1 MKKKASTLA
10 ILLIFTITLPILLP
24 SASADDDSNSAT
36 VLIGSSSSYICSP
49 DCGPEGIDEFDWYR
63 VTVEPYTISQIFV
76 ENLDDIASVTMRASV
91 YTTDLQNPE
100 HQFEIDANDNESV
113 LLNNSMNAQMDFFVE
128 ITTLDG
134 WGDDGSNYVITRI
147 DETDNFWQVA
157 TPIQSGSF
165 LPESLVCISDCQ
177 SGVIDGEDWYQVAID
192 ADKQI
197 AVVAEELSWF
207 TYLDFELYQL
217 VDGNIQPFAYEYH
230 GGSAGGLQDYS
241 VRAWFNTTEA
251 STYLIR
257 VYTSEPDPVL
267 YNLSVSIGT
276 WVDVVEDDFH
286 WVSFPNVKFGDE
298 IRVQA
303 VRTDAPND
311 LDVLMFNAD
320 AFEEYRLGV
329 ADGSGSSPQELLAEE
344 DCLVCSIQFTVTPEE
359 SGLLNVKPET
369 THDAQQEV
377 SWSPTLFLVADYTD
391 YRSNPPANG
400 EVDTASIF
408 LSVSVLESQS
418 ISENYQVYQE
428 EMNGDWTLVHSGT
441 TSSGTLQP
449 PIGGWLSNVTEIDEG
464 FTKTVYKV
472 EVRDGLTNHLLSDST
487 FEVTNFA
494 PIAKMQ
500 LNGDIGGSFKQA
512 LPVVFDGTTSWD
524 GDNDEL
530 SYLWMLD
537 GVELSTDPL
546 FEAELMEGD
555 YLLEFEVEDG
565 FGAQSRLTQAFSVDP
580 ISLDEFNQNVNITV
594 PDETIATITTVNV
607 NMQETSIAPSWTDF
621 EFISTGIGIGINV
634 ESRITQ
640 TTQYDL
646 VLTYIDNQTSFEKV
660 NQTVT
665 TETALK
671 MNLAVFIRDLDTN
684 NVTIYDMPM
693 PSEGQI
699 YEGQPWFPV
708 GLFDR
713 VYYWGDLAVIDTTT
727 GAERMN
733 NVSVDV
739 EIPALDLMDYITN
752 IASNIP
758 GSQVPLLV
766 LGIAVDYNLYIDID
780 LQVEVHNEGDVI
792 EMVVQTGTSTPELLP
807 SIPVDLHTNESIQ
820 YFSYSDTE
828 STIEIFGSI
837 GLRLRIA
844 QPAWLTTGLG
854 FIVEDPMF
862 LEGEWEAKLVN
873 SSGPIGTSSS
883 MAYSLS
889 DQLLTIAVNQS
900 IEEPLEE
907 NVTDNDT
914 EENNSSGDNDTTD
927 ENPLDNTTENQTNE
941 TQDTQNNTE
950 MPSQQT
956 NDADT
961 SSEAFDPLDYAL
973 YGGIVGAV
981 LLLFMIIGLLR
992 RKRKPPQSPQQTNQA
1007 SWEFNQGNSW

>member
-1 MKKKASTLA
+1 MKSKATLLA
-10 ILLIFTITLPILLP
+10 ILLVFTTTLPIILP
-24 SASADDDSNSAT
+24 SASADDDSSTAT
-36 VLIGSSSSYICSP
+36 DLVDYSTSYICSP
-49 DCGPEGIDEFDWYR
+49 DCGPEGVDEFDWYR
-63 VTVEPYTISQIFV
+63 ASVQPYTTSQIFV
-76 ENLDDIASVTMRASV
+76 ENLDDIASVTMRVSV
-91 YTTDLQNPE
+91 YTTDFQNPE
-100 HQFEIDANDNESV
+100 DQFDVSGNYNESV
-113 LLNNSMNAQMDFFVE
+113 LLNNSLNVQMDFFIE
-128 ITTLDG
+128 ITTIDG

-157 TPIQSGSF
+157 TPVQPGSF
-165 LPESLVCISDCQ
+165 LPEGLVCISDCQ
-177 SGVIDGEDWYQVAID
+177 DDVLDGEDWYQVD
-192 ADKQI
+192 LDSNQQI
-197 AVVAEELSWF
+197 AVVAEELSWW
-207 TYLDFELYQL
+207 TTLDFEIFEL
-217 VDGNIQPFAYEYH
+217 VDENIQSFAYEYH

-257 VYTSEPDPVL
+257 VYTPDSGDVI

-329 ADGSGSSPQELLAEE
+329 ADGSGSSPEEILAQE

-369 THDAQQEV
+369 THNAQQEI

-391 YRSNPPANG
+391 YRSNPPSNS
-400 EVDTASIF
+400 EVDVASIF
-408 LSVSVLESQS
+408 LSISVLESQF
-418 ISENYQVYQE
+418 ISENYQVFQE
-428 EMNGDWTLVHSGT
+428 EVNGDWTLVHSGT
-441 TSSGTLQP
+441 TSTGTVQP
-449 PIGGWLSNVTEIDEG
+449 PMGGWLSDVSEIDDG
-464 FTKTVYKV
+464 STKTVYKV
-472 EVRDGLTNHLLSDST
+472 EVRDGLTNQLLSDST
-487 FEVTNFA
+487 FEVTNLV
-494 PIAKMQ
+494 PVAKMQ
-500 LNGDIGGSFKQA
+500 FNGDIGGSFKQG

-524 GDNDEL
+524 GDNDDL
-530 SYLWMLD
+530 SYSWMLD
-537 GVELSTDPL
+537 GVELSTEPL
-546 FEAELMEGD
+546 FEAEFMEGD
-555 YLLEFEVEDG
+555 YLLEFKVEDV
-565 FGAQSRLTQAFSVDP
+565 FGAQSRLTQAFSVEP
-580 ISLDEFNQNVNITV
+580 ISLDGFSQNVNITV
-594 PDETIATITTVNV
+594 PDETVATITTVNV

-646 VLTYIDNQTSFEKV
+646 LLTYIDNQTSFEKV

-699 YEGQPWFPV
+699 YEGQSWFPV

-727 GAERMN
+727 GTDSTN
-733 NVSVDV
+733 TVSVDV
-739 EIPALDLMDYITN
+739 EIPALDLMDYITS

-766 LGIAVDYNLYIDID
+766 LGIAIDYNLYIDID
-780 LQVEVHNEGDVI
+780 LQVDVHNNGEIV
-792 EMVVQTGTSTPELLP
+792 EMIVQAGTSTPEILP
-807 SIPVDLHTNESIQ
+807 STPVDLQQNESIQ

-828 STIEIFGSI
+828 SLIEIFGSI

-844 QPAWLTTGLG
+844 QPGWLTTGLG

-883 MAYSLS
+883 MAYALS
-889 DQLLTIAVNQS
+889 DQLLAIAVNQTV
-900 IEEPLEE
+900 EEPPEE
-907 NVTDNDT
+907 NET
-914 EENNSSGDNDTTD
+914 ENNTEDNNSSGTNETTG
-927 ENPLDNTTENQTNE
+927 ENPLNNTKENQTNE
-941 TQDTQNNTE
+941 TQDAQNDTE
-950 MPSQQT
+950 TPGVQT
-956 NDADT
+956 DDADT
-961 SSEAFDPLDYAL
+961 SSETFDYAL
-973 YGGIVGAV
+973 YGSIIATV
-981 LLLFMIIGLLR
+981 LFLFLILGLLR
-992 RKRKPPQSPQQTNQA
+992 KKKPPKSPQRTNQP

>member
-1 MKKKASTLA
+1 MKSKATLLA
-10 ILLIFTITLPILLP
+10 VLLIVTTTLPAILP
-24 SASADDDSNSAT
+24 SASADDDSSTAT
-36 VLIGSSSSYICSP
+36 SLVDSSTSYICSP
-49 DCGPEGIDEFDWYR
+49 DCGPEGVDEFDWYR
-63 VTVEPYTISQIFV
+63 ASVQPYTTSQIFV
-76 ENLDDIASVTMRASV
+76 ENLDDIASVTMRVSV
-91 YTTDLQNPE
+91 YTTDFQNPE
-100 HQFEIDANDNESV
+100 DQFDVSGNYNESV
-113 LLNNSMNAQMDFFVE
+113 LLNNSLSVQMDFFIE
-128 ITTLDG
+128 ITTVDG

-157 TPIQSGSF
+157 IPVQTGSF
-165 LPESLVCISDCQ
+165 LPEGLVCISDCQ
-177 SGVIDGEDWYQVAID
+177 DDVLDGEDWYQVDID
-192 ADKQI
+192 SNQQI
-197 AVVAEELSWF
+197 AVVTEELSWW
-207 TYLDFELYQL
+207 TTLDFEIFQL
-217 VDGNIQPFAYEYH
+217 VDGNIQSFAYEYH

-257 VYTSEPDPVL
+257 VYTPDSGDVI
-267 YNLSVSIGT
+267 YNLSISVGT

-329 ADGSGSSPQELLAEE
+329 ADGTGSSPEEILAQE

-359 SGLLNVKPET
+359 SGILNVKPET
-369 THDAQQEV
+369 THDAQQEI

-391 YRSNPPANG
+391 YRSNPPSNS
-400 EVDTASIF
+400 EVDVASIF
-408 LSVSVLESQS
+408 LSISVLESQS
-418 ISENYQVYQE
+418 ISENYQVFQE
-428 EMNGDWTLVHSGT
+428 EVNGDWTLVHSGT
-441 TSSGTLQP
+441 TSTGTLQP
-449 PIGGWLSNVTEIDEG
+449 PMGGWLSDVSEIDDG
-464 FTKTVYKV
+464 STKTVYKV
-472 EVRDGLTNHLLSDST
+472 EVRDGLTNQLLSDST
-487 FEVTNFA
+487 FEVTNLV
-494 PIAKMQ
+494 PVAKMQ
-500 LNGDIGGSFKQA
+500 LNGDVGGTFKQG

-524 GDNDEL
+524 GDNDNL
-530 SYLWMLD
+530 SYSWILD
-537 GVELSTDPL
+537 GVELSTEPM
-546 FEAELMEGD
+546 FEAEFMEGD
-555 YLLEFEVEDG
+555 YLLEFEVVDG
-565 FGAQSRLTQAFSVDP
+565 FGAQSRLTQALSVEPILLDGFS
-580 ISLDEFNQNVNITV
+580 QNVNITV
-594 PDETIATITTVNV
+594 PDETVATITTVNV

-621 EFISTGIGIGINV
+621 EFISTGVGIGINV

-646 VLTYIDNQTSFEKV
+646 TLTYIDNQTSFEKV

-693 PSEGQI
+693 PSEGQV

-708 GLFDR
+708 GLFEK

-727 GAERMN
+727 SSESIN
-733 NVSVDV
+733 TVSVDV
-739 EIPALDLMDYITN
+739 EIPALDLMDYITS

-766 LGIAVDYNLYIDID
+766 LGIAIDYNLYIDID
-780 LQVEVHNEGDVI
+780 LQVDVHNNGEII
-792 EMVVQTGTSTPELLP
+792 EMVVQAGSSTPETLP
-807 SIPVDLHTNESIQ
+807 STPVDLEKNESIQ

-828 STIEIFGSI
+828 SLIEIFGSI

-873 SSGPIGTSSS
+873 SSGPIGSSS
-883 MAYSLS
+883 TMAYSLS
-889 DQLLTIAVNQS
+889 DQLLAIAVNQTV
-900 IEEPLEE
+900 EEPPQE
-907 NVTDNDT
+907 NET
-914 EENNSSGDNDTTD
+914 ENNTGENNSSGTNETTGED
-927 ENPLDNTTENQTNE
+927 PLGNTTENQTNE
-941 TQDTQNNTE
+941 TQDTQGDTE
-950 MPSQQT
+950 TPVEQPD
-956 NDADT
+956 NADT
-961 SSEAFDPLDYAL
+961 SSEAFNPLDYAL
-973 YGGIVGAV
+973 YGGIVAAV
-981 LLLFMIIGLLR
+981 LVLFMVIGLLR
-992 RKRKPPQSPQQTNQA
+992 RKKPPNSPQQTNQPT
-1007 SWEFNQGNSW
+1007 WEFNQGNSW

>member
-1 MKKKASTLA
+1 MKASTLA
-10 ILLIFTITLPILLP
+10 LLIILTIALPTYLP
-24 SASADDDSNSAT
+24 SASADDDNTTAT
-36 VLIGSSSSYICSP
+36 ILMDSSTSYICSP
-49 DCGPEGIDEFDWYR
+49 DCGPEGVDEFDWYR

-91 YTTDLQNPE
+91 YTSDLLNPE
-100 HQFEIDANDNESV
+100 HQFEIDANNNESV
-113 LLNNSMNAQMDFFVE
+113 LLNNSMNAAMDFYVE
-128 ITTLDG
+128 ITTIDG
-134 WGDDGSNYVITRI
+134 WGDDGSNYVISRT
-147 DETDNFWQVA
+147 DENDNFWQVA
-157 TPIQSGSF
+157 TPISPGSF
-165 LPESLVCISDCQ
+165 LPEGLVCISDCQ
-177 SGVIDGEDWYQVAID
+177 DGVLDGEDWYQVAID
-192 ADKQI
+192 ADQQI

-207 TYLDFELYQL
+207 TYLDFELYRL
-217 VDGNIQPFAYEYH
+217 VNGNIETFAYEYH

-267 YNLSVSIGT
+267 YNLSISIGT

-329 ADGSGSSPQELLAEE
+329 ADGTGSSPEELLAEE

-359 SGLLNVKPET
+359 SGILNVKPET
-369 THDAQQEV
+369 THDAQQEI

-400 EVDTASIF
+400 EVDVASIF
-408 LSVSVLESQS
+408 LSISILESQS
-418 ISENYQVYQE
+418 ISENYQVFQE
-428 EMNGDWTLVHSGT
+428 EVNGDWTLVHSGT
-441 TSSGTLQP
+441 TSTGTLQP
-449 PIGGWLSNVTEIDEG
+449 PMGGWLSDVSEIDDG
-464 FTKTVYKV
+464 STKTVYKV
-472 EVRDGLTNHLLSDST
+472 EVRDGLTNQLLSDST
-487 FEVTNFA
+487 FEVTNLV
-494 PIAKMQ
+494 PVAKMQ
-500 LNGDIGGSFKQA
+500 LNGDVGGTFKQG

-530 SYLWMLD
+530 SYSWVLD
-537 GVELSTDPL
+537 GVELSTEPL
-546 FEAELMEGD
+546 FEAEFMEGD
-555 YLLEFEVEDG
+555 YLLEFEVVDG
-565 FGAQSRLTQAFSVDP
+565 FGAQSRLTQALSVEP
-580 ISLDEFNQNVNITV
+580 ISLNGFSQNVNITV
-594 PDETIATITTVNV
+594 PDETVATITTVNV

-646 VLTYIDNQTSFEKV
+646 MLTYIDNQTSFEKV

-693 PSEGQI
+693 PSEGQV

-727 GAERMN
+727 STESTN
-733 NVSVDV
+733 TVSVDV
-739 EIPALDLMDYITN
+739 EIPALDLMDYITS

-766 LGIAVDYNLYIDID
+766 LGIAIDYNLYIDID
-780 LQVEVHNEGDVI
+780 LQVDVHNNGEIV
-792 EMVVQTGTSTPELLP
+792 EMVVQAGSSTPETLP
-807 SIPVDLHTNESIQ
+807 STPVDLEKNESIQ

-828 STIEIFGSI
+828 SLIEIFGSI

-873 SSGPIGTSSS
+873 SSGPIGSSSS
-883 MAYSLS
+883 MGYALS
-889 DQLLTIAVNQS
+889 DQLLAIVVNQTV
-900 IEEPLEE
+900 EEPPQE
-907 NVTDNDT
+907 NETENNT
-914 EENNSSGDNDTTD
+914 EENNSSEANETID
-927 ENPLDNTTENQTNE
+927 EDPLDNTTENQTNE
-941 TQDTQNNTE
+941 TQDTQGDTE
-950 MPSQQT
+950 TPVEQPD
-956 NDADT
+956 DADT
-961 SSEAFDPLDYAL
+961 SSEAFNPLDYAL
-973 YGGIVGAV
+973 YGGIVAAV
-981 LLLFMIIGLLR
+981 LVLFMIIGLLR
-992 RKRKPPQSPQQTNQA
+992 RKKPPNNPQQTNQPT
-1007 SWEFNQGNSW
+1007 WEFNQGNSW

>member
-1 MKKKASTLA
+1 MKASTLA
-10 ILLIFTITLPILLP
+10 ILIILTIALPTYLP
-24 SASADDDSNSAT
+24 SASADDDNTTAT
-36 VLIGSSSSYICSP
+36 ILMDSSTSYICSP
-49 DCGPEGIDEFDWYR
+49 DCGPEGVDEFDWYR

-76 ENLDDIASVTMRASV
+76 ENLDDIASVTMHASV
-91 YTTDLQNPE
+91 YTSDLLNPE

-113 LLNNSMNAQMDFFVE
+113 LLNNSMNAAMDFYIE
-128 ITTLDG
+128 ITTIDG
-134 WGDDGSNYVITRI
+134 WGDDGSNYVISRT
-147 DETDNFWQVA
+147 DENDNFWQVA
-157 TPIQSGSF
+157 TPISPGSF
-165 LPESLVCISDCQ
+165 LPEGLVCISDCQ
-177 SGVIDGEDWYQVAID
+177 EGVLDGEDWYQVAID
-192 ADKQI
+192 ADQQI

-207 TYLDFELYQL
+207 TYLDFELYRL
-217 VDGNIQPFAYEYH
+217 VNGNIETFAYEYH

-276 WVDVVEDDFH
+276 WIDVVEDDFH

-329 ADGSGSSPQELLAEE
+329 ADGTGSSPEELLAEE

-359 SGLLNVKPET
+359 SGILNVKPET
-369 THDAQQEV
+369 THNAQQEI

-400 EVDTASIF
+400 EVDVASIF
-408 LSVSVLESQS
+408 LSISVLESQS
-418 ISENYQVYQE
+418 ISENYQVFQE
-428 EMNGDWTLVHSGT
+428 EVNGDWTLVHSGT
-441 TSSGTLQP
+441 TSTGTLQP
-449 PIGGWLSNVTEIDEG
+449 PMGGWLSDVSEIDDG
-464 FTKTVYKV
+464 STKTVYKV
-472 EVRDGLTNHLLSDST
+472 EVRDGLTNQLLSDST
-487 FEVTNFA
+487 FEVTNLV
-494 PIAKMQ
+494 PVAKMQ
-500 LNGDIGGSFKQA
+500 LNGDVGGTFKQG

-524 GDNDEL
+524 GDNDNL
-530 SYLWMLD
+530 SYSWILD
-537 GVELSTDPL
+537 GVELSTEPM
-546 FEAELMEGD
+546 FEAEFMEGD
-555 YLLEFEVEDG
+555 YLLEFEVVDG
-565 FGAQSRLTQAFSVDP
+565 FGAQSRLTQALSVEPILLDGFS
-580 ISLDEFNQNVNITV
+580 QNVNITV
-594 PDETIATITTVNV
+594 PDDTVATITTVNV

-646 VLTYIDNQTSFEKV
+646 TLTYIDNQTSFEKV

-693 PSEGQI
+693 PSEGQV

-708 GLFDR
+708 GLFER

-727 GAERMN
+727 STDN
-733 NVSVDV
+733 TNTVSVDV
-739 EIPALDLMDYITN
+739 EIPALDLMDYITS

-766 LGIAVDYNLYIDID
+766 LGIAIDYNLYIDID
-780 LQVEVHNEGDVI
+780 LQVDVHNNGEIV
-792 EMVVQTGTSTPELLP
+792 EMVVQAGNSTPETLP
-807 SIPVDLHTNESIQ
+807 STPVDLQQNESIQ

-828 STIEIFGSI
+828 SLIEIFGSI

-873 SSGPIGTSSS
+873 SSGPIGSSTS
-883 MAYSLS
+883 MGYALS
-889 DQLLTIAVNQS
+889 DQLLAIAVNQTLK
-900 IEEPLEE
+900 EPSQE
-907 NVTDNDT
+907 NETENNT
-914 EENNSSGDNDTTD
+914 EENNSSGTNETTD

-941 TQDTQNNTE
+941 TQDTQGDTE
-950 MPSQQT
+950 TPVEQPD
-956 NDADT
+956 DADT
-961 SSEAFDPLDYAL
+961 SSEAFNPLDYAL
-973 YGGIVGAV
+973 YGGIVAAV
-981 LLLFMIIGLLR
+981 LVLFMVFGLLR
-992 RKRKPPQSPQQTNQA
+992 RKKPPNSPQQTNQPT
-1007 SWEFNQGNSW
+1007 WEFNQGNSW

>member
-1 MKKKASTLA
+1 MKSKATLLA
-10 ILLIFTITLPILLP
+10 ILLTITTTLPVILP
-24 SASADDDSNSAT
+24 SASADDDSSTAT
-36 VLIGSSSSYICSP
+36 SLVDSSTSYICSP
-49 DCGPEGIDEFDWYR
+49 DCGPEGVDEFDWYR
-63 VTVEPYTISQIFV
+63 ASVQPYTTSQVFV
-76 ENLDDIASVTMRASV
+76 ENLDDIASVTMRVSV
-91 YTTDLQNPE
+91 YTTDFQNPE
-100 HQFEIDANDNESV
+100 DQFDVSGNYNESV
-113 LLNNSMNAQMDFFVE
+113 LLNNSLSVQMDFFIK
-128 ITTLDG
+128 ITTIDG

-157 TPIQSGSF
+157 TPIQPGSF
-165 LPESLVCISDCQ
+165 LPEGLVCISDCQ
-177 SGVIDGEDWYQVAID
+177 DDLLDGEDWYQVDIGSSQ
-192 ADKQI
+192 QI
-197 AVVAEELSWF
+197 AVVTEELSWW
-207 TYLDFELYQL
+207 TTLDFEIFEL
-217 VDGNIQPFAYEYH
+217 VDGNIQSFAYEYH

-286 WVSFPNVKFGDE
+286 WVSFPDVKFGDE

-329 ADGSGSSPQELLAEE
+329 ADGTGSSPDELLAEE

-359 SGLLNVKPET
+359 SGILNVKPET
-369 THDAQQEV
+369 THDAQQEI

-400 EVDTASIF
+400 EVDVASIF
-408 LSVSVLESQS
+408 LSISVLESQS
-418 ISENYQVYQE
+418 ISENYQVFQE
-428 EMNGDWTLVHSGT
+428 EVNGDWTLVHSGT
-441 TSSGTLQP
+441 TSTGTLQP
-449 PIGGWLSNVTEIDEG
+449 PMGGWLSDVTEIDDG
-464 FTKTVYKV
+464 STKTVYKV
-472 EVRDGLTNHLLSDST
+472 EIREGLTNQLLSDST
-487 FEVTNFA
+487 FEVTNLM
-494 PIAKMQ
+494 PVAKMQ
-500 LNGDIGGSFKQA
+500 LSGDVGGTFKQG
-512 LPVVFDGTTSWD
+512 LPIVFDGTTSWD
-524 GDNDEL
+524 GDNDQL
-530 SYLWMLD
+530 SYSWMLD
-537 GVELSTDPL
+537 GVELSTEPF
-546 FEAELMEGD
+546 FEAEFMEGD
-555 YLLEFEVEDG
+555 YLLEFEVEDV
-565 FGAQSRLTQAFSVDP
+565 FGAQSRLTQALSVEP
-580 ISLDEFNQNVNITV
+580 ISLDGFSQNVNITI
-594 PDETIATITTVNV
+594 PDETVATITTVNV
-607 NMQETSIAPSWTDF
+607 NMQATSIAPSWTDF

-640 TTQYDL
+640 STQYDL
-646 VLTYIDNQTSFEKV
+646 KLTYIDNQTSFEKV

-693 PSEGQI
+693 PSEGQV

-708 GLFDR
+708 GLFER

-727 GAERMN
+727 STDSIN
-733 NVSVDV
+733 TVSVDV
-739 EIPALDLMDYITN
+739 EIPALDLMDYITS

-766 LGIAVDYNLYIDID
+766 LGIAIDYNLYIDID
-780 LQVEVHNEGDVI
+780 LQVDVHNNGEIV
-792 EMVVQTGTSTPELLP
+792 EMVVQAGTSVPEILP
-807 SIPVDLHTNESIQ
+807 STPVSLQQNESIQ

-828 STIEIFGSI
+828 SFIEIFGSI

-873 SSGPIGTSSS
+873 SSGPIGSSNS
-883 MAYSLS
+883 MGYALS
-889 DQLLTIAVNQS
+889 DQLLAIAVNQTV
-900 IEEPLEE
+900 EEPPQE
-907 NVTDNDT
+907 NETENNT
-914 EENNSSGDNDTTD
+914 EENNSSGTNETAGED
-927 ENPLDNTTENQTNE
+927 PFDNTTENQTNE
-941 TQDTQNNTE
+941 TQDTQGDTE
-950 MPSQQT
+950 TPAEQPD
-956 NDADT
+956 DADT

-973 YGGIVGAV
+973 YGGIAAV
-981 LLLFMIIGLLR
+981 VFVLFLVVGLLR
-992 RKRKPPQSPQQTNQA
+992 GKKPPNNPQQTNQPT
-1007 SWEFNQGNSW
+1007 WEFNQGNSW

>member
-1 MKKKASTLA
+1 MKSKATLLA
-10 ILLIFTITLPILLP
+10 VLLIVTTTLPAILP
-24 SASADDDSNSAT
+24 SASADDDSSTAT
-36 VLIGSSSSYICSP
+36 SLVDSSTSYICSP
-49 DCGPEGIDEFDWYR
+49 DCGPEGVDEFDWYR
-63 VTVEPYTISQIFV
+63 ASVQPYTTSQIFV
-76 ENLDDIASVTMRASV
+76 ENLDDIASVTMRVSV
-91 YTTDLQNPE
+91 YTTDFQNPE
-100 HQFEIDANDNESV
+100 DQFDVSGNYNESV
-113 LLNNSMNAQMDFFVE
+113 LLNNSLSVQMDFFIE
-128 ITTLDG
+128 ITTVDG

-157 TPIQSGSF
+157 IPVQTGSF
-165 LPESLVCISDCQ
+165 LPEGLVCISDCQ
-177 SGVIDGEDWYQVAID
+177 DDVLDGEDWYQVDID
-192 ADKQI
+192 SNQQI
-197 AVVAEELSWF
+197 AVVTEELSWW
-207 TYLDFELYQL
+207 TTLDFEIFQL
-217 VDGNIQPFAYEYH
+217 VDGNIQSFAYEYH

-257 VYTSEPDPVL
+257 VYTPDSGDVI
-267 YNLSVSIGT
+267 YNLSISVGT

-329 ADGSGSSPQELLAEE
+329 ADGTGSSPEEILAQE

-359 SGLLNVKPET
+359 SGILNVKPET
-369 THDAQQEV
+369 THDAQQEI

-391 YRSNPPANG
+391 YRSNPPSNS
-400 EVDTASIF
+400 EVDVASIF
-408 LSVSVLESQS
+408 LSISVLESQS
-418 ISENYQVYQE
+418 ISENYQVFQE
-428 EMNGDWTLVHSGT
+428 EVNGDWTLVHSGT
-441 TSSGTLQP
+441 TSTGTLQP
-449 PIGGWLSNVTEIDEG
+449 PVGGWLSDVSEIDDG
-464 FTKTVYKV
+464 STKTVYKV
-472 EVRDGLTNHLLSDST
+472 EVRDGLTNQLLSDST
-487 FEVTNFA
+487 FEVTNLV
-494 PIAKMQ
+494 PVAKMQ
-500 LNGDIGGSFKQA
+500 LNGDVGGTFKQG

-524 GDNDEL
+524 GDNDNL
-530 SYLWMLD
+530 SYSWILD
-537 GVELSTDPL
+537 GVELSTEPM
-546 FEAELMEGD
+546 FEAEFMEGD
-555 YLLEFEVEDG
+555 YLLEFAVVDG
-565 FGAQSRLTQAFSVDP
+565 FGAQSRLTQALSVEPILLDGFS
-580 ISLDEFNQNVNITV
+580 QNVNITV
-594 PDETIATITTVNV
+594 PDETVATITTVNV

-621 EFISTGIGIGINV
+621 EFISTGVGIGINV

-646 VLTYIDNQTSFEKV
+646 TLTYIDNQTSFEKV

-693 PSEGQI
+693 PSEGQV

-708 GLFDR
+708 GLFEK

-727 GAERMN
+727 SSESIN
-733 NVSVDV
+733 TVSVDV
-739 EIPALDLMDYITN
+739 EIPALDLMDYITS

-766 LGIAVDYNLYIDID
+766 LGIAIDYNLYIDID
-780 LQVEVHNEGDVI
+780 LQVDVHNNGEII
-792 EMVVQTGTSTPELLP
+792 EMVVQAGSSTPETLP
-807 SIPVDLHTNESIQ
+807 STPVDLEKNESIQ

-828 STIEIFGSI
+828 SLIEIFGSI

-873 SSGPIGTSSS
+873 SSGPIGSSS
-883 MAYSLS
+883 TMAYSLS
-889 DQLLTIAVNQS
+889 DQLLAIAVNQTV
-900 IEEPLEE
+900 EEPPQE
-907 NVTDNDT
+907 NET
-914 EENNSSGDNDTTD
+914 ENNTGENNSSGTNETTGED
-927 ENPLDNTTENQTNE
+927 PLGNTTENQTNE
-941 TQDTQNNTE
+941 TQDTQGDTE
-950 MPSQQT
+950 TPVEQPD
-956 NDADT
+956 NADT
-961 SSEAFDPLDYAL
+961 SSEAFNPLDYAL
-973 YGGIVGAV
+973 YGGIVAAV
-981 LLLFMIIGLLR
+981 LVLFMVIGLLR
-992 RKRKPPQSPQQTNQA
+992 RKKPPNSPQQTNQPT
-1007 SWEFNQGNSW
+1007 WEFNQGNSW

>member
-1 MKKKASTLA
+1 MKTKASILV
-10 ILLIFTITLPILLP
+10 ILLILTTTLPVLLP
-24 SASADDDSNSAT
+24 SVFADDDSNTAT
-36 VLIGSSSSYICSP
+36 ILIDSSTGYICSP

-63 VTVEPYTISQIFV
+63 VAVQPYTISQVFV
-76 ENLDDIASVTMRASV
+76 ENLDDIASVTMRVSV
-91 YTTDLQNPE
+91 YTNDMQNPE
-100 HQFEIDANDNESV
+100 HQFEIDADDNESV
-113 LLNNSMNAQMDFFVE
+113 LLNNSMNAPMDFFVE
-128 ITTLDG
+128 ITTIDG
-134 WGDDGSNYVITRI
+134 WGDDGSNYVISRT
-147 DETDNFWQVA
+147 DESDNFWQVA
-157 TPIQSGSF
+157 TPIQPGSF
-165 LPESLVCISDCQ
+165 LPEGFVCISDCQ
-177 SGVIDGEDWYQVAID
+177 DGVIDGEDWYEVVID
-192 ADKQI
+192 ADQQI
-197 AVVAEELSWF
+197 AVVAEELSWW
-207 TYLDFELYQL
+207 TLLDFEIFKL
-217 VDGNIQPFAYEYH
+217 VDGNIQSFAYEYH

-257 VYTSEPDPVL
+257 VHTSESDNVRF
-267 YNLSVSIGT
+267 NLSVSIGT

-303 VRTDAPND
+303 VRTDTPND

-329 ADGSGSSPQELLAEE
+329 ADGSGSSPNELLAEE
-344 DCLVCSIQFTVTPEE
+344 DCLVCSIQFTVTPED
-359 SGLLNVKPET
+359 SGLLHVKPTT
-369 THDAQQEV
+369 THDAQQEI

-391 YRSNPPANG
+391 YRSNPPANDQ
-400 EVDTASIF
+400 VDTASIF
-408 LSVSVLESQS
+408 LSISVLESQS
-418 ISENYQVYQE
+418 ISENYQVFQE
-428 EMNGDWTLVHSGT
+428 EVNGEWTLVHSGT
-441 TSSGTLQP
+441 TSIGTLQP
-449 PIGGWLSNVTEIDEG
+449 PTGGWVSDVTEIDDG

-472 EVRDGLTNHLLSDST
+472 EVRDDLSNQLLTVST
-487 FEVTNFA
+487 FEVTNLV
-494 PIAKMQ
+494 PVAKMQ
-500 LNGDIGGSFKQA
+500 LSGDVGGSFRQG

-524 GDNDEL
+524 GDNDVL
-530 SYLWMLD
+530 SYSWMLD
-537 GVELSTDPL
+537 GVELSTEPL
-546 FEAELMEGD
+546 FEAEFVEGD
-555 YLLEFEVEDG
+555 YLLEFEVEDE
-565 FGAQSRLTQAFSVDP
+565 FGAQSRLTQAFSVDS
-580 ISLDEFNQNVNITV
+580 ISLDGFNQNVNITV
-594 PDETIATITTVNV
+594 PDETVATITTVNV

-646 VLTYIDNQTSFEKV
+646 VLTYIDNQTSFSKV
-660 NQTVT
+660 NLIVT

-727 GAERMN
+727 STN
-733 NVSVDV
+733 STNTVSVDV

-780 LQVEVHNEGDVI
+780 LQVDVHNDGDTI
-792 EMVVQTGTSTPELLP
+792 EMVVQTNASTPELLP
-807 SIPVDLHTNESIQ
+807 DTPVDLQPDGSIQ

-828 STIEIFGSI
+828 SSIEIFGSI

-873 SSGPIGTSSS
+873 SSGPIGISSS

-889 DQLLTIAVNQS
+889 DQLLTIAVNQTVEEP
-900 IEEPLEE
+900 IEENE
-907 NVTDNDT
+907 T
-914 EENNSSGDNDTTD
+914 ENNAEDTNSTETNGTTD
-927 ENPLDNTTENQTNE
+927 ENSLNNTTENQGNA
-941 TQDTQNNTE
+941 TQDTQGDTGTSSE
-950 MPSQQT
+950 QPMDT
-956 NDADT
+956 NT
-961 SSEAFDPLDYAL
+961 SSEAFNPLDYAL
-973 YGGIVGAV
+973 YGGIVAV
-981 LLLFMIIGLLR
+981 VFLLLIAFGLLR
-992 RKRKPPQSPQQTNQA
+992 RKKPPKSPQQPNQP

>member
-1 MKKKASTLA
+1 MKTKASMLA
-10 ILLIFTITLPILLP
+10 ILIILTISLPTFLP
-24 SASADDDSNSAT
+24 SASADNESNTATILVDSST
-36 VLIGSSSSYICSP
+36 DYICSP
-49 DCGPEGIDEFDWYR
+49 DCGSEGVDEFDWYR

-76 ENLDDIASVTMRASV
+76 ENLDDIASVTMHASV
-91 YTTDLQNPE
+91 YTIDLLDPE
-100 HQFEIDANDNESV
+100 QQFEIDAGNNESF
-113 LLNNSMNAQMDFFVE
+113 LLNNSINATADFFIE
-128 ITTLDG
+128 ITTIDG
-134 WGDDGSNYVITRI
+134 WGDDGSNYVISRT
-147 DETDNFWQVA
+147 DESDNFWQVA

-165 LPESLVCISDCQ
+165 LPEGLVCISDCQ
-177 SGVIDGEDWYQVAID
+177 NGVIDGEDWYQVTLD
-192 ADKQI
+192 ADQQV

-217 VDGNIQPFAYEYH
+217 VNGNIETFAYEYH

-329 ADGSGSSPQELLAEE
+329 ADGSGSSPEELLAEE

-369 THDAQQEV
+369 THDAQQEI

-400 EVDTASIF
+400 EVDVASIF
-408 LSVSVLESQS
+408 LSISVLESQS
-418 ISENYQVYQE
+418 ISENYQVFE
-428 EMNGDWTLVHSGT
+428 EQVNGDWTLVHSGT
-441 TSSGTLQP
+441 TSTGSIQP
-449 PIGGWLSNVTEIDEG
+449 PMGGWMSDVTEIDDG

-472 EVRDGLTNHLLSDST
+472 EVRGDLTNQLLSVST
-487 FEVTNFA
+487 FEVTNLL
-494 PIAKMQ
+494 PVAKMQ
-500 LNGDIGGSFKQA
+500 ISGDIGGSFKQG

-524 GDNDEL
+524 GDNDVL
-530 SYLWMLD
+530 SYSWILD
-537 GVELSTDPL
+537 GVELSTEPM
-546 FEAELMEGD
+546 FEAEFMEGD
-555 YLLEFEVEDG
+555 YLLEFEVEDE
-565 FGAQSRLTQAFSVDP
+565 FGAQSRLTQAFSVDSV
-580 ISLDEFNQNVNITV
+580 SLDGFNQDVNITV
-594 PDETIATITTVNV
+594 LDETVATITTVNV
-607 NMQETSIAPSWTDF
+607 NTQETSIAPSWTDF

-646 VLTYIDNQTSFEKV
+646 VLIYSDNQMSFEKV
-660 NQTVT
+660 NQTIT

-671 MNLAVFIRDLDTN
+671 MNLAVFIRDLGTN

-699 YEGQPWFPV
+699 YEGQSWFPV

-713 VYYWGDLAVIDTTT
+713 VYYWGELAVIDTTT
-727 GAERMN
+727 GTDSTN
-733 NVSVDV
+733 TVSVDV
-739 EIPALDLMDYITN
+739 EIPALDLMDYITS

-766 LGIAVDYNLYIDID
+766 LGIAIDYNLYIDID
-780 LQVEVHNEGDVI
+780 LQVDVHNNGEIV
-792 EMVVQTGTSTPELLP
+792 EMVVQTGASTPEILP
-807 SIPVDLHTNESIQ
+807 STPVDLQPDGSIQ

-828 STIEIFGSI
+828 SSIEIFGSI

-873 SSGPIGTSSS
+873 STGPIGTSSS

-889 DQLLTIAVNQS
+889 DQILTIAVNQTV
-900 IEEPLEE
+900 EEPPEE
-907 NVTDNDT
+907 NETENNT
-914 EENNSSGDNDTTD
+914 EENNSSLTNETTV
-927 ENPLDNTTENQTNE
+927 ESPLDDATENQTNE
-941 TQDTQNNTE
+941 TQDTQDDTE
-950 MPSQQT
+950 TPSEQT
-956 NDADT
+956 DDADT
-961 SSEAFDPLDYAL
+961 SSEAFDLLDYAL
-973 YGGIVGAV
+973 YGGIVAAV
-981 LLLFMIIGLLR
+981 LLLFMVFGLLR
-992 RKRKPPQSPQQTNQA
+992 RKKPPKSPQQTNQP
-1007 SWEFNQGNSW
+1007 SWEFNPGNSW

>member
-1 MKKKASTLA
+1 MKSKANALATLLVLTT
-10 ILLIFTITLPILLP
+10 ILPLLLP
-24 SASADDDSNSAT
+24 SASADNDSNTANI
-36 VLIGSSSSYICSP
+36 LIDSSTNYICSP
-49 DCGPEGIDEFDWYR
+49 DCGPEGVDEFDWYR
-63 VTVEPYTISQIFV
+63 VTVQPYTVSQVFV
-76 ENLDDIASVTMRASV
+76 ENLDDIASVTMRISV
-91 YTTDLQNPE
+91 YTTDLQNPDQ
-100 HQFEIDANDNESV
+100 QFEVDANNNESA
-113 LLNNSMNAQMDFFVE
+113 LLNNSMNAPMEFFVE
-128 ITTLDG
+128 ITTIDG
-134 WGDDGSNYVITRI
+134 WGDDGSNYVITRT
-147 DETDNFWQVA
+147 DENDNFWQVA
-157 TPIQSGSF
+157 TPIQPGSF
-165 LPESLVCISDCQ
+165 LPEGLVCISDCQ
-177 SGVIDGEDWYQVAID
+177 DGLIDGEDWYEVAID
-192 ADKQI
+192 ADQQI
-197 AVVAEELSWF
+197 AVVAEELSWG

-217 VDGNIQPFAYEYH
+217 VDGNIESFAYEYH

-257 VYTSEPDPVL
+257 VYTSEPDSVL
-267 YNLSVSIGT
+267 YNLSVSVGT

-303 VRTDAPND
+303 VRTDTPND
-311 LDVLMFNAD
+311 LDVLMFNAE

-329 ADGSGSSPQELLAEE
+329 ADGSGSSPEELLAEE

-359 SGLLNVKPET
+359 SGLLYVKPET
-369 THDAQQEV
+369 THAAQQEI

-400 EVDTASIF
+400 EVDTTSIF
-408 LSVSVLESQS
+408 LSISVLESQS
-418 ISENYQVYQE
+418 TTENYQVFQE
-428 EMNGDWTLVHSGT
+428 EMNGDWTLIDSGT
-441 TSSGTLQP
+441 TSTGTLQP
-449 PIGGWLSNVTEIDEG
+449 PTGGWLCDVTEIDEG
-464 FTKTVYKV
+464 FTKTVYRI
-472 EVRDGLTNHLLSDST
+472 EVRDGLTNQLLSDSM
-487 FEVTNFA
+487 FEVTNFV

-500 LNGDIGGSFKQA
+500 LNGDIGGSFKQG
-512 LPVVFDGTTSWD
+512 LPVVFDGTASWD

-530 SYLWMLD
+530 SYSWLVD
-537 GVELSTDPL
+537 GVELSTEAL
-546 FEAELMEGD
+546 FEAEFMEGD

-580 ISLDEFNQNVNITV
+580 ISLDGFNQNVNITV
-594 PDETIATITTVNV
+594 PDELIATITTVNV

-684 NVTIYDMPM
+684 NITIYDMPM

-727 GAERMN
+727 GAETMN
-733 NVSVDV
+733 NVSVNV
-739 EIPALDLMDYITN
+739 EIPALDLMEYITN

-780 LQVEVHNEGDVI
+780 LQVDVHNNGEII
-792 EMVVQTGTSTPELLP
+792 EMVVQSGASSPELLP
-807 SIPVDLHTNESIQ
+807 SMPVDLHMNESIK
-820 YFSYSDTE
+820 YFSYSDAE
-828 STIEIFGSI
+828 SSVEIFGSI

-873 SSGPIGTSSS
+873 SSGPIGISSS

-889 DQLLTIAVNQS
+889 DQLLTIAVNQTVEEP
-900 IEEPLEE
+900 IEE
-907 NVTDNDT
+907 
-914 EENNSSGDNDTTD
+914 
-927 ENPLDNTTENQTNE
+927 NE
-941 TQDTQNNTE
+941 TENNTE
-950 MPSQQT
+950 DTNSTQANEVQDSQNETESSDETT
-956 NDADT
+956 NDGNT
-961 SSEAFDPLDYAL
+961 STEASNPLDYAL
-973 YGGIVGAV
+973 YGGVIAAV
-981 LLLFMIIGLLR
+981 LLLFMIIGFMR
-992 RKRKPPQSPQQTNQA
+992 RKKPPKGSQQPNQA
-1007 SWEFNQGNSW
+1007 SWNFNQGDSW

>member
-1 MKKKASTLA
+1 MKTKASTLT
-10 ILLIFTITLPILLP
+10 LLIILTIALPTFLP
-24 SASADDDSNSAT
+24 SASADDDNTTAT
-36 VLIGSSSSYICSP
+36 ILMDSSTSYICSP
-49 DCGPEGIDEFDWYR
+49 DCGPEGVDEFDWYR

-76 ENLDDIASVTMRASV
+76 ENLDDIASVTMHASV
-91 YTTDLQNPE
+91 YTSDLLNLE
-100 HQFEIDANDNESV
+100 HQFEIDANNNESV
-113 LLNNSMNAQMDFFVE
+113 LLNNSMNAAVDFFVE
-128 ITTLDG
+128 ITTIDG
-134 WGDDGSNYVITRI
+134 WGDDGSNYVISRI
-147 DETDNFWQVA
+147 DENDNFWQVA
-157 TPIQSGSF
+157 TPILPGSF
-165 LPESLVCISDCQ
+165 LPEGLVCISDCQ
-177 SGVIDGEDWYQVAID
+177 EGVLDGEDWYQVAID
-192 ADKQI
+192 ADQQI

-207 TYLDFELYQL
+207 TYLDFELYRL
-217 VDGNIQPFAYEYH
+217 VNGNIEAFAYEYH

-329 ADGSGSSPQELLAEE
+329 ADGTGSSPEELLAEE

-359 SGLLNVKPET
+359 SGILNVRPET
-369 THDAQQEV
+369 THDAQQEI

-400 EVDTASIF
+400 EVDVASIF
-408 LSVSVLESQS
+408 LSISVLESQS
-418 ISENYQVYQE
+418 ISENYQVFQE
-428 EMNGDWTLVHSGT
+428 EVNGDWTLVHSGT
-441 TSSGTLQP
+441 TSTGTLQP
-449 PIGGWLSNVTEIDEG
+449 PVGGWLSDVSDTDDG
-464 FTKTVYKV
+464 STKTVYKV
-472 EVRDGLTNHLLSDST
+472 EVRDGSTNQLLSDST
-487 FEVTNFA
+487 FEVTNLV
-494 PIAKMQ
+494 PVAKMQ
-500 LNGDIGGSFKQA
+500 LSGDVGGSYKKG

-530 SYLWMLD
+530 SYSWLLD
-537 GVELSTDPL
+537 GVELSTEPL
-546 FEAELMEGD
+546 FEAEFLEGD
-555 YLLEFEVEDG
+555 YLLEFVVEDV
-565 FGAQSRLTQAFSVDP
+565 FGAQSRLTQALSVEP
-580 ISLDEFNQNVNITV
+580 ISLDGFSQNVNITV
-594 PDETIATITTVNV
+594 PDETVATITTVNV

-640 TTQYDL
+640 TTQFDL
-646 VLTYIDNQTSFEKV
+646 MLTYIDNKTSFEKV

-693 PSEGQI
+693 PSEGQV

-708 GLFDR
+708 GLFEK

-727 GAERMN
+727 SSESIN
-733 NVSVDV
+733 TVSVDV
-739 EIPALDLMDYITN
+739 EIPALDLMDYITS

-766 LGIAVDYNLYIDID
+766 LGIAIDYNLYIDID
-780 LQVEVHNEGDVI
+780 LQVDVHNNGEII
-792 EMVVQTGTSTPELLP
+792 EMVVQAGSSTPETLP
-807 SIPVDLHTNESIQ
+807 STPVDLEKNESIQ

-828 STIEIFGSI
+828 SLIEIFGSI

-873 SSGPIGTSSS
+873 SSGPIGSSSS
-883 MAYSLS
+883 MAYALS
-889 DQLLTIAVNQS
+889 DQLLAIAVNQTV
-900 IEEPLEE
+900 EEPPQE
-907 NVTDNDT
+907 NET
-914 EENNSSGDNDTTD
+914 ENNTGENNSSGTNETTGED
-927 ENPLDNTTENQTNE
+927 SLGNTTENQTNE
-941 TQDTQNNTE
+941 TQDTQGDTE
-950 MPSQQT
+950 TPVEQPD
-956 NDADT
+956 DADT
-961 SSEAFDPLDYAL
+961 SSEAFNPLDYAL
-973 YGGIVGAV
+973 YGGIVAAV
-981 LLLFMIIGLLR
+981 LVLFMIIGLLR
-992 RKRKPPQSPQQTNQA
+992 RKKPPKSPKQANQPT
-1007 SWEFNQGNSW
+1007 WEFNQGNW

>member
-1 MKKKASTLA
+1 MKSKATLLA
-10 ILLIFTITLPILLP
+10 ILLVFTTTLPIILP
-24 SASADDDSNSAT
+24 SASADDDSSTAT
-36 VLIGSSSSYICSP
+36 DLVDYSTSYICSP
-49 DCGPEGIDEFDWYR
+49 DCGPEGVDEFDWYR
-63 VTVEPYTISQIFV
+63 ASVQPYTTSQIFV
-76 ENLDDIASVTMRASV
+76 ENLDDIASVTMRVSV
-91 YTTDLQNPE
+91 YTTDFQNPE
-100 HQFEIDANDNESV
+100 DQFDVSGNYNESV
-113 LLNNSMNAQMDFFVE
+113 LLNNSLNVQMDFFIE
-128 ITTLDG
+128 ITTIDG

-157 TPIQSGSF
+157 TPVQPGSF
-165 LPESLVCISDCQ
+165 LPEGLVCISDCQ
-177 SGVIDGEDWYQVAID
+177 DDVLDGEDWYQVD
-192 ADKQI
+192 LDSNQQI
-197 AVVAEELSWF
+197 AVVAEELSWW
-207 TYLDFELYQL
+207 TTLDFEIFEL
-217 VDGNIQPFAYEYH
+217 VDENIQSFAYEYH

-257 VYTSEPDPVL
+257 VYTPDSGDVI

-329 ADGSGSSPQELLAEE
+329 ADGSGSSPEEILAQE

-369 THDAQQEV
+369 THNAQQEI

-391 YRSNPPANG
+391 YRSNPPSNS
-400 EVDTASIF
+400 EVDVASIF
-408 LSVSVLESQS
+408 LSISVLESQF
-418 ISENYQVYQE
+418 ISENYQVFQE
-428 EMNGDWTLVHSGT
+428 EVNGDWTLVHSGT
-441 TSSGTLQP
+441 TSTGTVQP
-449 PIGGWLSNVTEIDEG
+449 PMGGWLSDVSEIDDG
-464 FTKTVYKV
+464 STKTVYKV
-472 EVRDGLTNHLLSDST
+472 EVRDGLTNQLLSDST
-487 FEVTNFA
+487 FEVTNLV
-494 PIAKMQ
+494 PVAKMQ
-500 LNGDIGGSFKQA
+500 FNGDIGGSFKQG

-524 GDNDEL
+524 GDNDDL
-530 SYLWMLD
+530 SYSWMLD
-537 GVELSTDPL
+537 GVELSTEPL
-546 FEAELMEGD
+546 FEAEFMEGD
-555 YLLEFEVEDG
+555 YLLEFKVEDV
-565 FGAQSRLTQAFSVDP
+565 FGAQSRLTQAFSVEP
-580 ISLDEFNQNVNITV
+580 ISLDGFSQNVNIAV
-594 PDETIATITTVNV
+594 PDETVATITTVNV

-646 VLTYIDNQTSFEKV
+646 LLTYIDNQTSFEKV

-699 YEGQPWFPV
+699 YEGQSWFPV

-727 GAERMN
+727 GTDSTN
-733 NVSVDV
+733 TVSVDV
-739 EIPALDLMDYITN
+739 EIPALDLMDYITS

-766 LGIAVDYNLYIDID
+766 LGIAIDYNLYIDID
-780 LQVEVHNEGDVI
+780 LQVDVHNNGEIV
-792 EMVVQTGTSTPELLP
+792 EMIVQAGTSTPEILP
-807 SIPVDLHTNESIQ
+807 STPVDLQQNESIQ

-828 STIEIFGSI
+828 SLIEIFGSI

-844 QPAWLTTGLG
+844 QPGWLTTGLG

-883 MAYSLS
+883 MAYALS
-889 DQLLTIAVNQS
+889 DQLLAIAVNQTV
-900 IEEPLEE
+900 EEPPEE
-907 NVTDNDT
+907 NET
-914 EENNSSGDNDTTD
+914 ENNTEDNNSSGTNETTG
-927 ENPLDNTTENQTNE
+927 ENPLNNTKENQTNE
-941 TQDTQNNTE
+941 TQDAQNDTE
-950 MPSQQT
+950 TPGVQT
-956 NDADT
+956 DDADT
-961 SSEAFDPLDYAL
+961 SSETFDYAL
-973 YGGIVGAV
+973 YGSIIATV
-981 LLLFMIIGLLR
+981 LFLFLILGLLR
-992 RKRKPPQSPQQTNQA
+992 KKKPPKSPQRTNQP

>member
-1 MKKKASTLA
+1 MKSKATLLA
-10 ILLIFTITLPILLP
+10 ILLTITTTLPVILP
-24 SASADDDSNSAT
+24 SASADDDSSTAT
-36 VLIGSSSSYICSP
+36 SLVDSSTSYICSP
-49 DCGPEGIDEFDWYR
+49 DCGPEGVDEFDWYR
-63 VTVEPYTISQIFV
+63 ASVQPYTTSQIFV
-76 ENLDDIASVTMRASV
+76 ENLDDIASVTMRVSV
-91 YTTDLQNPE
+91 YTTDFQNPE
-100 HQFEIDANDNESV
+100 DQFDVSGNYNESV
-113 LLNNSMNAQMDFFVE
+113 LLNNSLSVQMDFFIK
-128 ITTLDG
+128 ITTIDG

-157 TPIQSGSF
+157 TPVQPGSF
-165 LPESLVCISDCQ
+165 LPEGLVCISDCQ
-177 SGVIDGEDWYQVAID
+177 DDLLDGEDWYQVDIGSSQ
-192 ADKQI
+192 QI
-197 AVVAEELSWF
+197 AVVTEELSWW
-207 TYLDFELYQL
+207 TTLDFEIFEL
-217 VDGNIQPFAYEYH
+217 VDGNIQSFAYEYH

-286 WVSFPNVKFGDE
+286 WVSFPDVKFGDE

-329 ADGSGSSPQELLAEE
+329 ADGTGSSPDELLAEE

-359 SGLLNVKPET
+359 SGILNVKPET
-369 THDAQQEV
+369 THDAQQEI

-400 EVDTASIF
+400 EVDVASIF
-408 LSVSVLESQS
+408 LSISVLESQS
-418 ISENYQVYQE
+418 ISENYQVFQE
-428 EMNGDWTLVHSGT
+428 EVNGDWTLVHSGT
-441 TSSGTLQP
+441 TSTGTLQP
-449 PIGGWLSNVTEIDEG
+449 PMGGWLSDVTEIDDG
-464 FTKTVYKV
+464 STKTVYKV
-472 EVRDGLTNHLLSDST
+472 EIREGLTNQLLSDST
-487 FEVTNFA
+487 FEVTNLM
-494 PIAKMQ
+494 PVAKMQ
-500 LNGDIGGSFKQA
+500 LNGDVGGTFKQG
-512 LPVVFDGTTSWD
+512 LPIVFDGTTSWD
-524 GDNDEL
+524 GDNDQL
-530 SYLWMLD
+530 SYSWMLD
-537 GVELSTDPL
+537 GVELSTEPF
-546 FEAELMEGD
+546 FEAEFMEGD
-555 YLLEFEVEDG
+555 YLLEFEVEDV
-565 FGAQSRLTQAFSVDP
+565 FGAQSRLTQALSVEP
-580 ISLDEFNQNVNITV
+580 ISLDGFSQNVNITI
-594 PDETIATITTVNV
+594 PDETVATITTVNV
-607 NMQETSIAPSWTDF
+607 NMQATSIAPSWTDF

-640 TTQYDL
+640 STQYDL
-646 VLTYIDNQTSFEKV
+646 KLTYIDNQTSFEKV

-671 MNLAVFIRDLDTN
+671 MNLAVFIRDLNTN

-693 PSEGQI
+693 PSEGQV

-708 GLFDR
+708 GLFER

-727 GAERMN
+727 STDSIN
-733 NVSVDV
+733 TVSVDV
-739 EIPALDLMDYITN
+739 EIPALDLMDYITS

-766 LGIAVDYNLYIDID
+766 LGIAIDYNLYIDID
-780 LQVEVHNEGDVI
+780 LQVDVHNNGEII
-792 EMVVQTGTSTPELLP
+792 EMVVQAGDLTPEVLPSTP
-807 SIPVDLHTNESIQ
+807 IDLQPDESIQ

-828 STIEIFGSI
+828 SSIEIFGSI

-889 DQLLTIAVNQS
+889 DQLLTVAVNQTV
-900 IEEPLEE
+900 EEPLVDDEIE
-907 NVTDNDT
+907 NNT
-914 EENNSSGDNDTTD
+914 EENNSSGTNETTD
-927 ENPLDNTTENQTNE
+927 GSPLNNTTENQTNE
-941 TQDTQNNTE
+941 TQDTQSDTE
-950 MPSQQT
+950 TPGEQ
-956 NDADT
+956 NADADT

-973 YGGIVGAV
+973 YGGITVAV
-981 LLLFMIIGLLR
+981 LVLFMVIGLLR
-992 RKRKPPQSPQQTNQA
+992 RKKPPKSPQQMNQPP
-1007 SWEFNQGNSW
+1007 WEFNQGNSW

>member
-1 MKKKASTLA
+1 
-10 ILLIFTITLPILLP
+10 
-24 SASADDDSNSAT
+24 
-36 VLIGSSSSYICSP
+36 
-49 DCGPEGIDEFDWYR
+49 
-63 VTVEPYTISQIFV
+63 
-76 ENLDDIASVTMRASV
+76 MRASV
-91 YTTDLQNPE
+91 YTSDLLNPE
-100 HQFEIDANDNESV
+100 HQFEIDANNNESV
-113 LLNNSMNAQMDFFVE
+113 LLNNSMNAAMDFFIE
-128 ITTLDG
+128 ITTIDG

-157 TPIQSGSF
+157 TPVQPGSF
-165 LPESLVCISDCQ
+165 LPEGLVCISDCQ
-177 SGVIDGEDWYQVAID
+177 DDVLDGEDWYQVDID
-192 ADKQI
+192 ANQQI
-197 AVVAEELSWF
+197 AVVTEELSWW
-207 TYLDFELYQL
+207 TTLDFEIFQL
-217 VDGNIQPFAYEYH
+217 VDGNIQSFAYEYH

-257 VYTSEPDPVL
+257 VYTPDSGDVV
-267 YNLSVSIGT
+267 YNLSVSVGT

-329 ADGSGSSPQELLAEE
+329 ADGSGSSPEEILAEE

-359 SGLLNVKPET
+359 SGILNVRPQT
-369 THDAQQEV
+369 THDAQQEI

-391 YRSNPPANG
+391 YRSNPPSNS
-400 EVDTASIF
+400 EVDVASIF
-408 LSVSVLESQS
+408 LSISVLESQS
-418 ISENYQVYQE
+418 ISENYQVFQE
-428 EMNGDWTLVHSGT
+428 EVNGDWTLVHSGT
-441 TSSGTLQP
+441 TSTGTLQP
-449 PIGGWLSNVTEIDEG
+449 PVGGWLSDVSEIDDG
-464 FTKTVYKV
+464 YTKTVYKV
-472 EVRDGLTNHLLSDST
+472 EVRDGLTNQLLSDST
-487 FEVTNFA
+487 FEVTNLI
-494 PIAKMQ
+494 PVAKMQ
-500 LNGDIGGSFKQA
+500 LSGDVGGSFKQG
-512 LPVVFDGTTSWD
+512 LPIVFDGTTSWD
-524 GDNDEL
+524 GDNDDL
-530 SYLWMLD
+530 SYSWMLD
-537 GVELSTDPL
+537 GVELSTEPL
-546 FEAELMEGD
+546 FEAEFMEGD
-555 YLLEFEVEDG
+555 YLLEFEVEDV
-565 FGAQSRLTQAFSVDP
+565 FGAQSRLTQALSVEP
-580 ISLDEFNQNVNITV
+580 ISLDGFSQNVNITV
-594 PDETIATITTVNV
+594 PDETVATITIVNV

-646 VLTYIDNQTSFEKV
+646 MLTYIDNQTSFEKV

-693 PSEGQI
+693 PSEGQV

-708 GLFDR
+708 GLFER

-727 GAERMN
+727 STESTN
-733 NVSVDV
+733 TVSVDV
-739 EIPALDLMDYITN
+739 EIPALDLMDYITS

-766 LGIAVDYNLYIDID
+766 LGIAIDYNLYIDID
-780 LQVEVHNEGDVI
+780 LQVDVHNNGEIV
-792 EMVVQTGTSTPELLP
+792 EMVVQAGSSTPETLP
-807 SIPVDLHTNESIQ
+807 STPVDLQQNESIQ

-828 STIEIFGSI
+828 SLIEIFGSI

-873 SSGPIGTSSS
+873 SSGPIGSSTSIGY
-883 MAYSLS
+883 ALS
-889 DQLLTIAVNQS
+889 DQLLAIAVNQTV
-900 IEEPLEE
+900 EEPPQE
-907 NVTDNDT
+907 NETENNT
-914 EENNSSGDNDTTD
+914 EENNSSGTNETTD

-941 TQDTQNNTE
+941 TQDTQGDTE
-950 MPSQQT
+950 TPVEQPD
-956 NDADT
+956 DADT
-961 SSEAFDPLDYAL
+961 SSEAFNPLDYAL
-973 YGGIVGAV
+973 YGGIVAAV
-981 LLLFMIIGLLR
+981 LVLFMIFGLLR
-992 RKRKPPQSPQQTNQA
+992 RKKPPKSPQQTNQA
-1007 SWEFNQGNSW
+1007 AWEFNQGNSW

>member
-1 MKKKASTLA
+1 MKSKATLLA
-10 ILLIFTITLPILLP
+10 ILLVFTTTLPIILP
-24 SASADDDSNSAT
+24 SASADDDSSTAT
-36 VLIGSSSSYICSP
+36 DLVDSSTSYICSP
-49 DCGPEGIDEFDWYR
+49 DCGPEGVDEFDWYR
-63 VTVEPYTISQIFV
+63 ASVQPYTTSQIFV
-76 ENLDDIASVTMRASV
+76 ENLDDIASVTMRVSV
-91 YTTDLQNPE
+91 YTTDFQNPE
-100 HQFEIDANDNESV
+100 DQFDVSGNYNESV
-113 LLNNSMNAQMDFFVE
+113 LLNNSLNVQMDFFIE
-128 ITTLDG
+128 ITTIDG

-157 TPIQSGSF
+157 TPVQPGSF
-165 LPESLVCISDCQ
+165 LPEGLVCISDCQ
-177 SGVIDGEDWYQVAID
+177 DDVLDGEDWYQVD
-192 ADKQI
+192 LDSNQQI
-197 AVVAEELSWF
+197 AVVAEELSWW
-207 TYLDFELYQL
+207 TTLDFEIFEL
-217 VDGNIQPFAYEYH
+217 VDGNIQSFAYEYH

-257 VYTSEPDPVL
+257 VYTPDSGDVI
-267 YNLSVSIGT
+267 YNLSVSVGT

-329 ADGSGSSPQELLAEE
+329 ADGSGSSPEEILAQE

-369 THDAQQEV
+369 THNAQQEI

-391 YRSNPPANG
+391 YRSNPPSNS
-400 EVDTASIF
+400 EVDVASIF
-408 LSVSVLESQS
+408 LSISVLESQS
-418 ISENYQVYQE
+418 ISENYQVFQE
-428 EMNGDWTLVHSGT
+428 EVNGDWTLVHSGT
-441 TSSGTLQP
+441 TSTGTLQP
-449 PIGGWLSNVTEIDEG
+449 PMGGWLSDVSEIDDG
-464 FTKTVYKV
+464 STKTVYKV
-472 EVRDGLTNHLLSDST
+472 EVRDGLTNQLLSDST
-487 FEVTNFA
+487 FEVTNLV
-494 PIAKMQ
+494 PVAKMQ
-500 LNGDIGGSFKQA
+500 LNGDIGGSFKQG

-524 GDNDEL
+524 GDNDDV
-530 SYLWMLD
+530 SYSWMLD
-537 GVELSTDPL
+537 GVELSTEPL
-546 FEAELMEGD
+546 FEAEFMEGD
-555 YLLEFEVEDG
+555 YLLEFEVEDV
-565 FGAQSRLTQAFSVDP
+565 FGAQSRLTQAFSVEP
-580 ISLDEFNQNVNITV
+580 ISLDGFSQNVNITV
-594 PDETIATITTVNV
+594 PDETVATITTVNV

-699 YEGQPWFPV
+699 YEGQSWFPV

-727 GAERMN
+727 GTDSTN
-733 NVSVDV
+733 TVSVDV
-739 EIPALDLMDYITN
+739 EIPALDLMDYITS

-766 LGIAVDYNLYIDID
+766 LGIAIDYNLYIDID
-780 LQVEVHNEGDVI
+780 LQVDVHNNGEIV
-792 EMVVQTGTSTPELLP
+792 EMVVQAGTSTPEILP
-807 SIPVDLHTNESIQ
+807 STPVDLQQNESIQ

-828 STIEIFGSI
+828 SLIEIFGSI

-844 QPAWLTTGLG
+844 QPGWLTTGLG

-883 MAYSLS
+883 MAYALS
-889 DQLLTIAVNQS
+889 DQLLAIAVNQTV
-900 IEEPLEE
+900 EEPPEE
-907 NVTDNDT
+907 NETENNT
-914 EENNSSGDNDTTD
+914 EENNSSGTNETTG
-927 ENPLDNTTENQTNE
+927 ENPLNNTTENQTNE
-941 TQDTQNNTE
+941 TQDAQNDTE
-950 MPSQQT
+950 APGVQT
-956 NDADT
+956 DDADT
-961 SSEAFDPLDYAL
+961 SSETFDYAL
-973 YGGIVGAV
+973 YGSIVAAV
-981 LLLFMIIGLLR
+981 LFLFVILGLLR
-992 RKRKPPQSPQQTNQA
+992 KKKPPKSPQRTNQP
-1007 SWEFNQGNSW
+1007 SWEFN

>member
-1 MKKKASTLA
+1 MKSKTTLLA
-10 ILLIFTITLPILLP
+10 ILLTITTTLPVILP
-24 SASADDDSNSAT
+24 SASADDDSSTAT
-36 VLIGSSSSYICSP
+36 SLVDSSTSYICSP
-49 DCGPEGIDEFDWYR
+49 DCGPEGVDEFDWYR
-63 VTVEPYTISQIFV
+63 ASVQPYTTSQIFV
-76 ENLDDIASVTMRASV
+76 ENLDDIASVTMRVSV
-91 YTTDLQNPE
+91 YTTDFQNPE
-100 HQFEIDANDNESV
+100 DQFDVSGNYNESV
-113 LLNNSMNAQMDFFVE
+113 LLNNSLSVQMDFFIK
-128 ITTLDG
+128 ITTIDG

-157 TPIQSGSF
+157 TPIQPGSF
-165 LPESLVCISDCQ
+165 LPEGLVCISDCQ
-177 SGVIDGEDWYQVAID
+177 DDLLDGEDWYQVDIGSSQ
-192 ADKQI
+192 QI
-197 AVVAEELSWF
+197 AVVTEELSWW
-207 TYLDFELYQL
+207 TTLDFEIFEL
-217 VDGNIQPFAYEYH
+217 VDGNIQSFAYEYH

-286 WVSFPNVKFGDE
+286 WVSFPDVKFGDE

-329 ADGSGSSPQELLAEE
+329 ADGTGSSPDELLAEE

-359 SGLLNVKPET
+359 SGILNVKPET
-369 THDAQQEV
+369 THDAQQEI

-400 EVDTASIF
+400 EVDVASIF
-408 LSVSVLESQS
+408 LSISVLESQS
-418 ISENYQVYQE
+418 ISENYQVFQE
-428 EMNGDWTLVHSGT
+428 EVNGDWTLVHSGT
-441 TSSGTLQP
+441 TSTGTLQP
-449 PIGGWLSNVTEIDEG
+449 PMGGWLSDVTEIDDG
-464 FTKTVYKV
+464 STKTVYKV
-472 EVRDGLTNHLLSDST
+472 EIREGLTNQLLSDST
-487 FEVTNFA
+487 FEVTNLM
-494 PIAKMQ
+494 PVAKMQ
-500 LNGDIGGSFKQA
+500 LSGDVGGTFKQG
-512 LPVVFDGTTSWD
+512 LPIVFDGTTSWD
-524 GDNDEL
+524 GDNDQL
-530 SYLWMLD
+530 SYSWMLD
-537 GVELSTDPL
+537 GVELSTEPF
-546 FEAELMEGD
+546 FEAEFMEGD
-555 YLLEFEVEDG
+555 YLLEFEVEDV
-565 FGAQSRLTQAFSVDP
+565 FGAQSRLTQALSVEP
-580 ISLDEFNQNVNITV
+580 ISLDGFSQNVNITI
-594 PDETIATITTVNV
+594 PDETVATITTVNV
-607 NMQETSIAPSWTDF
+607 NMQATSIAPSWTDF

-640 TTQYDL
+640 STQYDL
-646 VLTYIDNQTSFEKV
+646 KLTYIDNQTSFEKV

-693 PSEGQI
+693 PSEGQV

-708 GLFDR
+708 GLFER

-727 GAERMN
+727 STDSIN
-733 NVSVDV
+733 TVSVDV
-739 EIPALDLMDYITN
+739 EIPALDLMDYITS

-766 LGIAVDYNLYIDID
+766 LGIAIDYNLYIDID
-780 LQVEVHNEGDVI
+780 LQVDVHNNGEIV
-792 EMVVQTGTSTPELLP
+792 EMVVQAGTSVPEILP
-807 SIPVDLHTNESIQ
+807 STPVSLQQNESIQ

-828 STIEIFGSI
+828 SLIEIFGSI

-873 SSGPIGTSSS
+873 SSGPIGSSNS
-883 MAYSLS
+883 MGYALS
-889 DQLLTIAVNQS
+889 DQLLAIAVNQTV
-900 IEEPLEE
+900 EEPPQE
-907 NVTDNDT
+907 NETENNT
-914 EENNSSGDNDTTD
+914 EENNSSGTNETAGED
-927 ENPLDNTTENQTNE
+927 PFDNTTENQTNE
-941 TQDTQNNTE
+941 TQDTQGDTE
-950 MPSQQT
+950 TPAEQPD
-956 NDADT
+956 DADT

-973 YGGIVGAV
+973 YGGIAAV
-981 LLLFMIIGLLR
+981 VFVLFLVVGLLR
-992 RKRKPPQSPQQTNQA
+992 RKKPPNNPQQTNQPT
-1007 SWEFNQGNSW
+1007 WEFNQGNSW

>member
-1 MKKKASTLA
+1 MKSKATLLA
-10 ILLIFTITLPILLP
+10 ILLVLTTTLPVILP
-24 SASADDDSNSAT
+24 SVSADDDSSTAKNL
-36 VLIGSSSSYICSP
+36 VDSSTSYICSP
-49 DCGPEGIDEFDWYR
+49 DCGPEGVDEFDWYR
-63 VTVEPYTISQIFV
+63 ASVQPYTTSQIFV
-76 ENLDDIASVTMRASV
+76 ENLDDIASVTMRVSV
-91 YTTDLQNPE
+91 YTTDFQNPE
-100 HQFEIDANDNESV
+100 DQFDVSGNYNESV
-113 LLNNSMNAQMDFFVE
+113 LLNNSMNVQMDFFIE
-128 ITTLDG
+128 ITTIDG

-147 DETDNFWQVA
+147 DESDNFWQVA
-157 TPIQSGSF
+157 TPVQPGSF
-165 LPESLVCISDCQ
+165 LPEGLVCISDCQ
-177 SGVIDGEDWYQVAID
+177 DDVLDGEDWYQVDID
-192 ADKQI
+192 SNQQI
-197 AVVAEELSWF
+197 AVVAEELSWW
-207 TYLDFELYQL
+207 TTLDFEIFEL
-217 VDGNIQPFAYEYH
+217 VDGNIHSFAYEYH

-257 VYTSEPDPVL
+257 VYTPDSGDVI
-267 YNLSVSIGT
+267 YNLSVSVGT

-329 ADGSGSSPQELLAEE
+329 ADGSGSSPDEILAQE

-369 THDAQQEV
+369 THDAQQEI

-391 YRSNPPANG
+391 YRSNPPSNS
-400 EVDTASIF
+400 EVDVASIF
-408 LSVSVLESQS
+408 LSISVLESQS
-418 ISENYQVYQE
+418 VSENYQVFQE
-428 EMNGDWTLVHSGT
+428 EVNGDWTLVHSGT
-441 TSSGTLQP
+441 TSTGTLQP
-449 PIGGWLSNVTEIDEG
+449 PMGGWLSDVTEIEDG
-464 FTKTVYKV
+464 FSKAVYKV
-472 EVRDGLTNHLLSDST
+472 EVRDGLTDQLLSDST
-487 FEVTNFA
+487 FEVTNFV

-500 LNGDIGGSFKQA
+500 LSGDVGGAFKQG
-512 LPVVFDGTTSWD
+512 LPIVFDGTTSWD

-530 SYLWMLD
+530 SYSWILD
-537 GVELSTDPL
+537 GVELSTEPF
-546 FEAELMEGD
+546 FEAEFIEGD
-555 YLLEFEVEDG
+555 YLLEFEEDDV
-565 FGAQSRLTQAFSVDP
+565 FGAQSRLTQAISVEPIPLNGFS
-580 ISLDEFNQNVNITV
+580 QNVNITV
-594 PDETIATITTVNV
+594 PDETVATITTVNV

-621 EFISTGIGIGINV
+621 EFISTGVGIGINV

-646 VLTYIDNQTSFEKV
+646 ILAYNDNQASFEKV
-660 NQTVT
+660 NLTVT

-671 MNLAVFIRDLDTN
+671 MNLAVFIRDLGTN

-699 YEGQPWFPV
+699 YEGQSWFPV

-727 GAERMN
+727 STDSTN
-733 NVSVDV
+733 TVSVDV
-739 EIPALDLMDYITN
+739 EIPALDLMDYITS

-766 LGIAVDYNLYIDID
+766 LGIAIDYNLYIDID
-780 LQVEVHNEGDVI
+780 LHVDVHNNGEIV
-792 EMVVQTGTSTPELLP
+792 EMVVRTSSSTPEILP
-807 SIPVDLHTNESIQ
+807 SMPVDLQQNESIQ

-828 STIEIFGSI
+828 SLIEIFGSI

-873 SSGPIGTSSS
+873 SSGPIGSSTSIGY
-883 MAYSLS
+883 ALS
-889 DQLLTIAVNQS
+889 DHLLAIAVNQTVG
-900 IEEPLEE
+900 EPPQE
-907 NVTDNDT
+907 NETENNT
-914 EENNSSGDNDTTD
+914 EENNSSGVDETTG
-927 ENPLDNTTENQTNE
+927 EEPLDNSTENQTSG
-941 TQDTQNNTE
+941 TQDSQSNTKT
-950 MPSQQT
+950 PVGQT
-956 NDADT
+956 DDADT
-961 SSEAFDPLDYAL
+961 SSEAFGPLDYAL
-973 YGGIVGAV
+973 YGGIVATV
-981 LLLFMIIGLLR
+981 VVLFMVFGLLR
-992 RKRKPPQSPQQTNQA
+992 RKKPPRGPQQTNQPT
-1007 SWEFNQGNSW
+1007 WEFNQGNSW

>member
-1 MKKKASTLA
+1 MKSKATLLA
-10 ILLIFTITLPILLP
+10 ILLVFTTTLPVILP
-24 SASADDDSNSAT
+24 SASADDDNTTAT
-36 VLIGSSSSYICSP
+36 ILTDSSTSYICSP

-76 ENLDDIASVTMRASV
+76 ENLDDIASVTMRVSV
-91 YTTDLQNPE
+91 YTTDFQNPE
-100 HQFEIDANDNESV
+100 DQFDVSGNYNESV
-113 LLNNSMNAQMDFFVE
+113 LLNNSLNAQMDFFIE
-128 ITTLDG
+128 ITTIDG

-157 TPIQSGSF
+157 TPVQPGSF
-165 LPESLVCISDCQ
+165 LPEGLVCISDCQ
-177 SGVIDGEDWYQVAID
+177 DDVLDGEDWYQVDID
-192 ADKQI
+192 ANQQI
-197 AVVAEELSWF
+197 AVVTEELSWW
-207 TYLDFELYQL
+207 TTLDFEIFQL
-217 VDGNIQPFAYEYH
+217 VDGNIQSFAYEYH

-257 VYTSEPDPVL
+257 VYTPDSGDVI
-267 YNLSVSIGT
+267 YNLSISVGT

-329 ADGSGSSPQELLAEE
+329 ADGTGSSPEEILAQE

-359 SGLLNVKPET
+359 SGILNVKPET
-369 THDAQQEV
+369 THDAQQEI

-391 YRSNPPANG
+391 YRSNPPSNS
-400 EVDTASIF
+400 EVDIASIF
-408 LSVSVLESQS
+408 LSISVLESQS
-418 ISENYQVYQE
+418 ISESYQVFQE
-428 EMNGDWTLVHSGT
+428 EVNGDWTLVHSGT
-441 TSSGTLQP
+441 TSTGTLQP
-449 PIGGWLSNVTEIDEG
+449 PMGGWLSNVSEIGDG
-464 FTKTVYKV
+464 STKTVYKV
-472 EVRDGLTNHLLSDST
+472 EVRDDSTNQLLSDST
-487 FEVTNFA
+487 FEVTNLV
-494 PIAKMQ
+494 PVAKMQ
-500 LNGDIGGSFKQA
+500 LNGDVGGVFKQA
-512 LPVVFDGTTSWD
+512 LPIVFDGTTSWD
-524 GDNDEL
+524 GDNDDL
-530 SYLWMLD
+530 SYSWMLD
-537 GVELSTDPL
+537 GVELSTEPL
-546 FEAELMEGD
+546 FEAEFLEGD
-555 YLLEFEVEDG
+555 YLLEFEVEDV
-565 FGAQSRLTQAFSVDP
+565 FGAQSRLTQALSVEP
-580 ISLDEFNQNVNITV
+580 ISLDGFSQNVNITV
-594 PDETIATITTVNV
+594 PDETVATITTVNV

-646 VLTYIDNQTSFEKV
+646 MLTYIDNKTSFEKV

-693 PSEGQI
+693 PSEGQV
-699 YEGQPWFPV
+699 YDGQPSFPV
-708 GLFDR
+708 GLLER

-727 GAERMN
+727 STESTN
-733 NVSVDV
+733 TVSVDV
-739 EIPALDLMDYITN
+739 EIPALDLMDYITS

-766 LGIAVDYNLYIDID
+766 LGIAIDYNLYIDID
-780 LQVEVHNEGDVI
+780 LQVDVHNNGEIV
-792 EMVVQTGTSTPELLP
+792 EMVVQAGNSTPETLP
-807 SIPVDLHTNESIQ
+807 STPVDLQQNESIQ

-828 STIEIFGSI
+828 SLIEIFGSI

-873 SSGPIGTSSS
+873 SSGPIGSSTS
-883 MAYSLS
+883 MGYALS
-889 DQLLTIAVNQS
+889 DQLLAIAVNQTV
-900 IEEPLEE
+900 EEPPQQNETE
-907 NVTDNDT
+907 NNT
-914 EENNSSGDNDTTD
+914 EENNSTGTNETTD

-941 TQDTQNNTE
+941 TQDTQGDTE
-950 MPSQQT
+950 TPVEQPD
-956 NDADT
+956 DADT
-961 SSEAFDPLDYAL
+961 SSEAFNPLDYAL
-973 YGGIVGAV
+973 YGGIVAAV
-981 LLLFMIIGLLR
+981 LVLFMVFGLLR
-992 RKRKPPQSPQQTNQA
+992 RKKPPKSPQQTNQPA
-1007 SWEFNQGNSW
+1007 WEFNQGNSW

>member
-1 MKKKASTLA
+1 MKIKASTLA
-10 ILLIFTITLPILLP
+10 ILIILTIALPTYLP
-24 SASADDDSNSAT
+24 SASADDNNATATILMDSST
-36 VLIGSSSSYICSP
+36 SYICSP
-49 DCGPEGIDEFDWYR
+49 DCGPEGVDEFDWYR

-76 ENLDDIASVTMRASV
+76 ENLDDIASVTMLASV
-91 YTTDLQNPE
+91 YTSDLLNPE
-100 HQFEIDANDNESV
+100 HQFEIDANNNESV
-113 LLNNSMNAQMDFFVE
+113 LLNNSMNAAMDFFIE
-128 ITTLDG
+128 ITTIDG

-157 TPIQSGSF
+157 TPVQPGSF
-165 LPESLVCISDCQ
+165 LPEGLVCISDCQ
-177 SGVIDGEDWYQVAID
+177 DDVLDGEDWYQVDID
-192 ADKQI
+192 ANQQI
-197 AVVAEELSWF
+197 AVVTEELSWW
-207 TYLDFELYQL
+207 TTLDFEIFQL
-217 VDGNIQPFAYEYH
+217 VDGNIQSFAYEYH

-257 VYTSEPDPVL
+257 VYTPDSGDVI
-267 YNLSVSIGT
+267 YNLSVSVGT

-329 ADGSGSSPQELLAEE
+329 ADGTGSSPEELLAEE

-359 SGLLNVKPET
+359 SGILNVRPET
-369 THDAQQEV
+369 THDAQQEI

-400 EVDTASIF
+400 EVDVASIF
-408 LSVSVLESQS
+408 LSISVLESQS
-418 ISENYQVYQE
+418 TSENYQVFQE
-428 EMNGDWTLVHSGT
+428 EVNGDWTLVHSGT
-441 TSSGTLQP
+441 TSTGTLQP
-449 PIGGWLSNVTEIDEG
+449 PMGGWLSDVSEIHDG
-464 FTKTVYKV
+464 STKTVYKV
-472 EVRDGLTNHLLSDST
+472 EVRDGLTNQLLSDST
-487 FEVTNFA
+487 FEVTNLV
-494 PIAKMQ
+494 PVAKMQ
-500 LNGDIGGSFKQA
+500 LNGDVGESFKQG
-512 LPVVFDGTTSWD
+512 LSIVFDGTTSWD
-524 GDNDEL
+524 GDNDDL
-530 SYLWMLD
+530 SYSWMLD
-537 GVELSTDPL
+537 GVELSTEPL
-546 FEAELMEGD
+546 FEAEFMEGD
-555 YLLEFEVEDG
+555 YLLEFEVEDV
-565 FGAQSRLTQAFSVDP
+565 FGAQSRLTQALSVEP
-580 ISLDEFNQNVNITV
+580 ISLNGFSQNVNITV
-594 PDETIATITTVNV
+594 PNETVATITTVNV

-621 EFISTGIGIGINV
+621 EFISTGVGIGINV

-646 VLTYIDNQTSFEKV
+646 MLTYIDNQTSFEKV

-693 PSEGQI
+693 PSEGQV

-727 GAERMN
+727 STESTN
-733 NVSVDV
+733 TVSVDV
-739 EIPALDLMDYITN
+739 EIPALDLMDYITS

-766 LGIAVDYNLYIDID
+766 LGIAIDYNLYIDID
-780 LQVEVHNEGDVI
+780 LQVDVHNNGEIV
-792 EMVVQTGTSTPELLP
+792 EMVVQAGSSTPETLP
-807 SIPVDLHTNESIQ
+807 STPVDLEKNESIQ

-828 STIEIFGSI
+828 SLIEIFGSI

-873 SSGPIGTSSS
+873 SSGPIGSSSS

-889 DQLLTIAVNQS
+889 DQLLAIAVNQTV
-900 IEEPLEE
+900 EEPPQE
-907 NVTDNDT
+907 NETENNT
-914 EENNSSGDNDTTD
+914 EENNSSEANETID
-927 ENPLDNTTENQTNE
+927 EDMLDNTTENQTNE
-941 TQDTQNNTE
+941 TQDTQGDTE
-950 MPSQQT
+950 TPVEQPD
-956 NDADT
+956 NADS

-973 YGGIVGAV
+973 YGGIVAAV
-981 LLLFMIIGLLR
+981 LVLFMIIGLLR
-992 RKRKPPQSPQQTNQA
+992 RKKPPNNPQQTNQPT
-1007 SWEFNQGNSW
+1007 WEFNQGNSW

>member
-1 MKKKASTLA
+1 MKTKASTLT
-10 ILLIFTITLPILLP
+10 LLIILTIALPTFLP
-24 SASADDDSNSAT
+24 SASADDDNTTAT
-36 VLIGSSSSYICSP
+36 ILMDSSTSYICSP
-49 DCGPEGIDEFDWYR
+49 DCGPEGVDEFDWYR

-76 ENLDDIASVTMRASV
+76 ENLDDIASVTMHASV
-91 YTTDLQNPE
+91 YTSDLLNLE
-100 HQFEIDANDNESV
+100 HQFEIDANNNESV
-113 LLNNSMNAQMDFFVE
+113 LLNNSMNAAVDFFVE
-128 ITTLDG
+128 ITTIDG
-134 WGDDGSNYVITRI
+134 WGDDGSNYVISRI
-147 DETDNFWQVA
+147 DENDNFWQVA
-157 TPIQSGSF
+157 TPILPGSF
-165 LPESLVCISDCQ
+165 LPEGLVCISDCQ
-177 SGVIDGEDWYQVAID
+177 EGVLDGEDWYQVAID
-192 ADKQI
+192 ADQQI

-207 TYLDFELYQL
+207 TYLDFELYRL
-217 VDGNIQPFAYEYH
+217 VNGNIEAFAYEYH

-329 ADGSGSSPQELLAEE
+329 ADGTGSSPEELLAEE

-359 SGLLNVKPET
+359 SGILNVRPET
-369 THDAQQEV
+369 THDAQQEI

-400 EVDTASIF
+400 EVDVASIF
-408 LSVSVLESQS
+408 LSISVLESQS
-418 ISENYQVYQE
+418 ISENYQVFQE
-428 EMNGDWTLVHSGT
+428 EVNGDWTLVHSGT
-441 TSSGTLQP
+441 TSTGTLQP
-449 PIGGWLSNVTEIDEG
+449 PVGGWLSDVSDTDDG
-464 FTKTVYKV
+464 STKTVYKV
-472 EVRDGLTNHLLSDST
+472 EVRDGSTNQLLSDST
-487 FEVTNFA
+487 FEVTNLV
-494 PIAKMQ
+494 PVAKMQ
-500 LNGDIGGSFKQA
+500 LSGDVGGSYKKG

-530 SYLWMLD
+530 SYSWLLN
-537 GVELSTDPL
+537 GVELSTEPL
-546 FEAELMEGD
+546 FEAEFLEGD
-555 YLLEFEVEDG
+555 YLLEFVVEDV
-565 FGAQSRLTQAFSVDP
+565 FGAQSRLTQALSVEP
-580 ISLDEFNQNVNITV
+580 ISLDGFSQNVNITV
-594 PDETIATITTVNV
+594 PDETVATITTVNV

-640 TTQYDL
+640 TTQFDL
-646 VLTYIDNQTSFEKV
+646 MLTYIDNKTSFEKV

-693 PSEGQI
+693 PSEGQV

-708 GLFDR
+708 GLFEK

-727 GAERMN
+727 SSESIN
-733 NVSVDV
+733 TVSVDV
-739 EIPALDLMDYITN
+739 EIPALDLMDYITS

-766 LGIAVDYNLYIDID
+766 LGIAIDYNLYIDID
-780 LQVEVHNEGDVI
+780 LQVDVHNNGEII
-792 EMVVQTGTSTPELLP
+792 EMVVQAGSSTPETLP
-807 SIPVDLHTNESIQ
+807 STPVDLEKNESIQ

-828 STIEIFGSI
+828 SLIEIFGSI

-873 SSGPIGTSSS
+873 SSGPIGSSSS
-883 MAYSLS
+883 MAYALS
-889 DQLLTIAVNQS
+889 DQLLAIAVNQTVK
-900 IEEPLEE
+900 EPPQE
-907 NVTDNDT
+907 NET
-914 EENNSSGDNDTTD
+914 ENNTGENNSSGTNETTGED
-927 ENPLDNTTENQTNE
+927 PLGNTTENQTNE
-941 TQDTQNNTE
+941 TQDTQGDTE
-950 MPSQQT
+950 TPVEQP

-961 SSEAFDPLDYAL
+961 SSEAFNPLDYAL
-973 YGGIVGAV
+973 YGGIVAAV
-981 LLLFMIIGLLR
+981 LVLFMIIGLLR
-992 RKRKPPQSPQQTNQA
+992 RKKPPKSPKQANQPT
-1007 SWEFNQGNSW
+1007 WEFNQGNW

>member
-1 MKKKASTLA
+1 MDSST
-10 ILLIFTITLPILLP
+10 
-24 SASADDDSNSAT
+24 
-36 VLIGSSSSYICSP
+36 SYICSP
-49 DCGPEGIDEFDWYR
+49 DCGPEGVDEFDWYR

-76 ENLDDIASVTMRASV
+76 ENLDDIASVTMLASV
-91 YTTDLQNPE
+91 YTSDLLNPE
-100 HQFEIDANDNESV
+100 HQFEIDANNNESV
-113 LLNNSMNAQMDFFVE
+113 LLNNSMNAAMDFFVE
-128 ITTLDG
+128 ITTIDG
-134 WGDDGSNYVITRI
+134 WGDDGSNYVISRI
-147 DETDNFWQVA
+147 NENDNFWQVA
-157 TPIQSGSF
+157 TPILPGSF
-165 LPESLVCISDCQ
+165 LPEGLVCVSDCQ
-177 SGVIDGEDWYQVAID
+177 DGVLDGEDWYQVAID
-192 ADKQI
+192 ADQQI

-207 TYLDFELYQL
+207 TYLDFELYRL
-217 VDGNIQPFAYEYH
+217 VNGNIETFAYEYH
-230 GGSAGGLQDYS
+230 GGSVGGLQDYS

-286 WVSFPNVKFGDE
+286 WVSFPDVKFGDE

-329 ADGSGSSPQELLAEE
+329 ADGTGSSPEELLAEE

-359 SGLLNVKPET
+359 SGILNVKPET
-369 THDAQQEV
+369 THDAQQEI

-400 EVDTASIF
+400 EVDVASIF
-408 LSVSVLESQS
+408 LSISVLESQS
-418 ISENYQVYQE
+418 ISENYQVFQE
-428 EMNGDWTLVHSGT
+428 EVNGDWTLVHSGT
-441 TSSGTLQP
+441 TSTGTLQP
-449 PIGGWLSNVTEIDEG
+449 PVGGWLSDVSEIDDES
-464 FTKTVYKV
+464 TKTVYKV
-472 EVRDGLTNHLLSDST
+472 EVRDGLTNQLLSDST
-487 FEVTNFA
+487 FEVTNLV
-494 PIAKMQ
+494 PVAKMQ
-500 LNGDIGGSFKQA
+500 LNGDVGGTFKQG
-512 LPVVFDGTTSWD
+512 LPIVFDGTTSWD
-524 GDNDEL
+524 GDNDQL
-530 SYLWMLD
+530 NYSWMLD
-537 GVELSTDPL
+537 GVELSTEPV
-546 FEAELMEGD
+546 FEAEFMEGD
-555 YLLEFEVEDG
+555 YLLEFEVEDV
-565 FGAQSRLTQAFSVDP
+565 FGAQSRLTQALLIEP
-580 ISLDEFNQNVNITV
+580 ISLDGFSQNVSIIV
-594 PDETIATITTVNV
+594 PDETVATITTVNV

-640 TTQYDL
+640 TTHYDL
-646 VLTYIDNQTSFEKV
+646 MLTYVDNQTSFEKV

-693 PSEGQI
+693 PSEGQV

-708 GLFDR
+708 GLFEK

-727 GAERMN
+727 STESIN
-733 NVSVDV
+733 TVSVDV
-739 EIPALDLMDYITN
+739 EIPALDLMDYITS

-766 LGIAVDYNLYIDID
+766 LGIAIDYNLYIDID
-780 LQVEVHNEGDVI
+780 LQVNVQNNGEIV
-792 EMVVQTGTSTPELLP
+792 EMVVQAGTSIPEILP
-807 SIPVDLHTNESIQ
+807 STPVGLQQNESIQ

-828 STIEIFGSI
+828 SLIEIFGSI

-873 SSGPIGTSSS
+873 SSGPIGSSTS
-883 MAYSLS
+883 MGYALS
-889 DQLLTIAVNQS
+889 DQLLAIAVNQTV
-900 IEEPLEE
+900 EEPRKE
-907 NVTDNDT
+907 NET
-914 EENNSSGDNDTTD
+914 ENNTGENNSSGTNETTGED
-927 ENPLDNTTENQTNE
+927 PLDNTTVNQTNE
-941 TQDTQNNTE
+941 TQDTQSDTE
-950 MPSQQT
+950 TPSEQ

-973 YGGIVGAV
+973 YGGILAAV
-981 LLLFMIIGLLR
+981 FVLFMVVGLLR
-992 RKRKPPQSPQQTNQA
+992 RKKPPNSPQQTNQHA
-1007 SWEFNQGNSW
+1007 WEFNQGNSW

>member
-1 MKKKASTLA
+1 MKTKASTLT
-10 ILLIFTITLPILLP
+10 LLIILTIALPTFLP
-24 SASADDDSNSAT
+24 SASADDDNTTAT
-36 VLIGSSSSYICSP
+36 ILMDSSTSYICSP
-49 DCGPEGIDEFDWYR
+49 DCGPEGVDEFDWYR

-76 ENLDDIASVTMRASV
+76 ENLDDIASVTMHASV
-91 YTTDLQNPE
+91 YTSDLLNLE
-100 HQFEIDANDNESV
+100 HQFEIDANNNESV
-113 LLNNSMNAQMDFFVE
+113 LLNNSMNAAVDFFVE
-128 ITTLDG
+128 ITTIDG
-134 WGDDGSNYVITRI
+134 WGDDGSNYVISRI
-147 DETDNFWQVA
+147 DENDNFWQVA
-157 TPIQSGSF
+157 TPILPGSF
-165 LPESLVCISDCQ
+165 LPEGLVCISDCQ
-177 SGVIDGEDWYQVAID
+177 EGVLDGEDWYQVAID
-192 ADKQI
+192 ADQQI

-207 TYLDFELYQL
+207 TYLDFELYRL
-217 VDGNIQPFAYEYH
+217 VNGNIEAFAYEYH

-329 ADGSGSSPQELLAEE
+329 ADGTGSSPEELLAEE

-359 SGLLNVKPET
+359 SGILNVRPET
-369 THDAQQEV
+369 THDAQQEI

-400 EVDTASIF
+400 EVDVASIF
-408 LSVSVLESQS
+408 LSISVLESQS
-418 ISENYQVYQE
+418 ISENYQVFQE
-428 EMNGDWTLVHSGT
+428 EVNGDWTLVHSGT
-441 TSSGTLQP
+441 TSTGTLQP
-449 PIGGWLSNVTEIDEG
+449 PVGGWLSDVSDTDDG
-464 FTKTVYKV
+464 STKTVYKV
-472 EVRDGLTNHLLSDST
+472 EVRDGSTNQLLSDST
-487 FEVTNFA
+487 FEVTNLV
-494 PIAKMQ
+494 PVAKMQ
-500 LNGDIGGSFKQA
+500 LSGDVGGSYKKG

-530 SYLWMLD
+530 SYSWLLD
-537 GVELSTDPL
+537 GVELSTEPL
-546 FEAELMEGD
+546 FEAEFLEGD
-555 YLLEFEVEDG
+555 YLLEFVVEDV
-565 FGAQSRLTQAFSVDP
+565 FGAQSRLTQALSVEP
-580 ISLDEFNQNVNITV
+580 ISLDGFSQNVNITV
-594 PDETIATITTVNV
+594 PDETVATITTVNV

-640 TTQYDL
+640 TTQFDL
-646 VLTYIDNQTSFEKV
+646 MLTYIDNKTSFEKV

-693 PSEGQI
+693 PSEGQV

-708 GLFDR
+708 GLFEK

-727 GAERMN
+727 SSESIN
-733 NVSVDV
+733 TVSVDV
-739 EIPALDLMDYITN
+739 EIPALDLMDYITS

-766 LGIAVDYNLYIDID
+766 LGIAIDYNLYIDID
-780 LQVEVHNEGDVI
+780 LQVDVHNNGEII
-792 EMVVQTGTSTPELLP
+792 EMVVQAGSSTPETLP
-807 SIPVDLHTNESIQ
+807 STPVDLEKNESIQ

-828 STIEIFGSI
+828 SLIEIFGSI

-873 SSGPIGTSSS
+873 SSGPIGSSSS
-883 MAYSLS
+883 MAYALS
-889 DQLLTIAVNQS
+889 DQLLAIAVNQTVK
-900 IEEPLEE
+900 EPPQE
-907 NVTDNDT
+907 NET
-914 EENNSSGDNDTTD
+914 ENNTGENNSSGTNETTGED
-927 ENPLDNTTENQTNE
+927 PLGNTTENQTNE
-941 TQDTQNNTE
+941 TQDTQGDTE
-950 MPSQQT
+950 TPVEQP

-961 SSEAFDPLDYAL
+961 SSEAFNPLDYAL
-973 YGGIVGAV
+973 YGGIVAAV
-981 LLLFMIIGLLR
+981 LVLFMIIGLLR
-992 RKRKPPQSPQQTNQA
+992 RKKPPKSPKQANQPT
-1007 SWEFNQGNSW
+1007 WEFNQGNW

>member
-1 MKKKASTLA
+1 MKTKASTLA
-10 ILLIFTITLPILLP
+10 LLIILTIALPTFLP
-24 SASADDDSNSAT
+24 SASADDENTTATILMDSST
-36 VLIGSSSSYICSP
+36 SYICSP
-49 DCGPEGIDEFDWYR
+49 DCGLEGVDEFDWYR
-63 VTVEPYTISQIFV
+63 ITVEPYTISQIFV

-91 YTTDLQNPE
+91 YTSDFLNPE
-100 HQFEIDANDNESV
+100 HQFEIDANNNESV
-113 LLNNSMNAQMDFFVE
+113 LLNNSMNIAMDFFIE
-128 ITTLDG
+128 ITTIDG
-134 WGDDGSNYVITRI
+134 WGDDGSNYVISRT
-147 DETDNFWQVA
+147 DENDNFWQVA
-157 TPIQSGSF
+157 TPISPGSF
-165 LPESLVCISDCQ
+165 LPEGLVCISDCQ
-177 SGVIDGEDWYQVAID
+177 DGVLDGEDWYQVAID
-192 ADKQI
+192 ADQQI

-207 TYLDFELYQL
+207 TYLDFELYRL
-217 VDGNIQPFAYEYH
+217 VNGNMETFAYEYH

-329 ADGSGSSPQELLAEE
+329 ADGTGSSPEELLAEE

-359 SGLLNVKPET
+359 SGILNVKPET
-369 THDAQQEV
+369 THDAQQEI

-400 EVDTASIF
+400 EVDVASIF
-408 LSVSVLESQS
+408 LSISVLESQS
-418 ISENYQVYQE
+418 ISENYQVFQE
-428 EMNGDWTLVHSGT
+428 EVNGDWTLVHSGT
-441 TSSGTLQP
+441 TSTGTLQP
-449 PIGGWLSNVTEIDEG
+449 PVGGWLSDVSEIDDG

-472 EVRDGLTNHLLSDST
+472 EIREGTTNQLLSDST
-487 FEVTNFA
+487 FEVTNLM
-494 PIAKMQ
+494 PVAKMQ
-500 LNGDIGGSFKQA
+500 LNGDVGGTFNQG
-512 LPVVFDGTTSWD
+512 LPIVFDGTTSWD
-524 GDNDEL
+524 GDNDQL
-530 SYLWMLD
+530 SYSWMLD
-537 GVELSTDPL
+537 GVELSTEPF
-546 FEAELMEGD
+546 FEAEFMEGD
-555 YLLEFEVEDG
+555 YLLEFEVEDV
-565 FGAQSRLTQAFSVDP
+565 FGAQSRLTQALSVEPIPLDGFS
-580 ISLDEFNQNVNITV
+580 QNVNITV
-594 PDETIATITTVNV
+594 PDETVATITTVNV
-607 NMQETSIAPSWTDF
+607 NMQATSIAPSWTDF

-646 VLTYIDNQTSFEKV
+646 MLTYIDNQTSFEKV

-693 PSEGQI
+693 PSEGQV

-708 GLFDR
+708 GLFEK

-727 GAERMN
+727 STESTN
-733 NVSVDV
+733 TVSVDI
-739 EIPALDLMDYITN
+739 EIPALDLMDYITS

-766 LGIAVDYNLYIDID
+766 LGIAIDYNLYIDID
-780 LQVEVHNEGDVI
+780 LQVDVHNNGEMV
-792 EMVVQTGTSTPELLP
+792 EMVVQAGSSTPETLP
-807 SIPVDLHTNESIQ
+807 STPVDLQQNESIQ

-828 STIEIFGSI
+828 SLIEIFGSI

-873 SSGPIGTSSS
+873 SSGPIGSSTS
-883 MAYSLS
+883 MGYALS
-889 DQLLTIAVNQS
+889 DQLLAIAVNQTV
-900 IEEPLEE
+900 EEPPQE
-907 NVTDNDT
+907 NETENNT
-914 EENNSSGDNDTTD
+914 EENNASGTNETTD

-941 TQDTQNNTE
+941 TQDTQSDTE
-950 MPSQQT
+950 TPGEQPD
-956 NDADT
+956 DADT
-961 SSEAFDPLDYAL
+961 SSEAFNPLDYAL
-973 YGGIVGAV
+973 YGGIVAAV
-981 LLLFMIIGLLR
+981 LVLFMIFGLLR
-992 RKRKPPQSPQQTNQA
+992 RKKPPKSPQQTNQPA
-1007 SWEFNQGNSW
+1007 WEFNQGNSW

>member
-1 MKKKASTLA
+1 MKTKASTLT
-10 ILLIFTITLPILLP
+10 LLIILTIALPTFLP
-24 SASADDDSNSAT
+24 SASADDDNTTAT
-36 VLIGSSSSYICSP
+36 ILMDSSTSYICSP
-49 DCGPEGIDEFDWYR
+49 DCGPEGVDEFDWYR

-76 ENLDDIASVTMRASV
+76 ENLDDIASVTMHASV
-91 YTTDLQNPE
+91 YTSDLLNLE
-100 HQFEIDANDNESV
+100 HQFEIDANNNESV
-113 LLNNSMNAQMDFFVE
+113 LLNNSMNAAVDFFVE
-128 ITTLDG
+128 ITTIDG
-134 WGDDGSNYVITRI
+134 WGDDGSNYVISRI
-147 DETDNFWQVA
+147 DENDNFWQVA
-157 TPIQSGSF
+157 TPILPGSF
-165 LPESLVCISDCQ
+165 LPEGLVCISDCQ
-177 SGVIDGEDWYQVAID
+177 EGVLDGEDWYQVAID
-192 ADKQI
+192 ADQQI

-207 TYLDFELYQL
+207 TYLDFELYRL
-217 VDGNIQPFAYEYH
+217 VNGNIEAFAYEYH

-329 ADGSGSSPQELLAEE
+329 ADGTGSSPEELLAEE

-359 SGLLNVKPET
+359 SGILNVRPET
-369 THDAQQEV
+369 THDAQQEI

-400 EVDTASIF
+400 EVDVASIF
-408 LSVSVLESQS
+408 LSISVLESQS
-418 ISENYQVYQE
+418 ISENYQVFQE
-428 EMNGDWTLVHSGT
+428 EVNGDWTLVHSGT
-441 TSSGTLQP
+441 TSTGTLQP
-449 PIGGWLSNVTEIDEG
+449 PVGGWLSDVSDTDDG
-464 FTKTVYKV
+464 STKTVYKV
-472 EVRDGLTNHLLSDST
+472 EVRDGSTNQLLSDST
-487 FEVTNFA
+487 FEVTNLV
-494 PIAKMQ
+494 PVAKMQ
-500 LNGDIGGSFKQA
+500 LSGDVGGSYKKG

-530 SYLWMLD
+530 SYSWLLD
-537 GVELSTDPL
+537 GVELSTEPL
-546 FEAELMEGD
+546 FEAEFLEGD
-555 YLLEFEVEDG
+555 YLLEFVVEDV
-565 FGAQSRLTQAFSVDP
+565 FGAQSRLTQALSVEP
-580 ISLDEFNQNVNITV
+580 ISLDGFSQNVNITV
-594 PDETIATITTVNV
+594 PDETVATITTVNV

-640 TTQYDL
+640 TTQFDL
-646 VLTYIDNQTSFEKV
+646 MLTYIDNKTSFEKV

-693 PSEGQI
+693 PSEGQV

-708 GLFDR
+708 GLFEK

-727 GAERMN
+727 SSESIN
-733 NVSVDV
+733 TVSVDV
-739 EIPALDLMDYITN
+739 EIPALDLMDYITS

-766 LGIAVDYNLYIDID
+766 LGIAIDYNLYIDID
-780 LQVEVHNEGDVI
+780 LQVDVHNNGEII
-792 EMVVQTGTSTPELLP
+792 EMVVQAGSSTPETLP
-807 SIPVDLHTNESIQ
+807 STPVDLEKNESIQ

-828 STIEIFGSI
+828 SLIEIFGSI

-873 SSGPIGTSSS
+873 SSGPIGSSSS
-883 MAYSLS
+883 MAYALS
-889 DQLLTIAVNQS
+889 DQLLAIAVNQTVK
-900 IEEPLEE
+900 EPPQE
-907 NVTDNDT
+907 NET
-914 EENNSSGDNDTTD
+914 ENNTGENNSSGTNETTGED
-927 ENPLDNTTENQTNE
+927 PLGNTTENQTNE
-941 TQDTQNNTE
+941 TQDTQGDTE
-950 MPSQQT
+950 TPVEQPD
-956 NDADT
+956 DADT
-961 SSEAFDPLDYAL
+961 SSEAFNPLDYAL
-973 YGGIVGAV
+973 YGGIVAAV
-981 LLLFMIIGLLR
+981 LVLFMVIGLLR
-992 RKRKPPQSPQQTNQA
+992 RKKPPKSPKQANQPT
-1007 SWEFNQGNSW
+1007 WEFNQGNW

>member
-1 MKKKASTLA
+1 MKTKASTLA
-10 ILLIFTITLPILLP
+10 LLIILTIALPTFLP
-24 SASADDDSNSAT
+24 SASADDENTTATILMDSST
-36 VLIGSSSSYICSP
+36 SYICSP
-49 DCGPEGIDEFDWYR
+49 DCGPEGVDEFDWYR
-63 VTVEPYTISQIFV
+63 ITVEPYTISQIFV

-91 YTTDLQNPE
+91 YTSDFLNPE
-100 HQFEIDANDNESV
+100 HQFEIDANNNESV
-113 LLNNSMNAQMDFFVE
+113 LLNNSMNTAMDFFIE
-128 ITTLDG
+128 ITTIDG
-134 WGDDGSNYVITRI
+134 WGDDGSNYVISRT
-147 DETDNFWQVA
+147 DENDNFWQVA
-157 TPIQSGSF
+157 TPISPGSF
-165 LPESLVCISDCQ
+165 LPEGLVCISDCQ
-177 SGVIDGEDWYQVAID
+177 DGVLDGEDWYQVAID
-192 ADKQI
+192 ADQQI

-207 TYLDFELYQL
+207 TYLDFELYRL
-217 VDGNIQPFAYEYH
+217 VNGNMETFAYEYH

-276 WVDVVEDDFH
+276 WVDVIEDDFH

-329 ADGSGSSPQELLAEE
+329 ADGTGSSPEELLAEE

-359 SGLLNVKPET
+359 SGILNVKPET
-369 THDAQQEV
+369 THDAQQEI

-400 EVDTASIF
+400 EVDVASIF
-408 LSVSVLESQS
+408 LSISVLESQS
-418 ISENYQVYQE
+418 ISENYQVFQE
-428 EMNGDWTLVHSGT
+428 EVNGDWTLVHSGT
-441 TSSGTLQP
+441 TSTGTLQP
-449 PIGGWLSNVTEIDEG
+449 PVGGWLSDVSEIDDG
-464 FTKTVYKV
+464 FTKTVYRV
-472 EVRDGLTNHLLSDST
+472 EVRDGLTNQLLSDST
-487 FEVTNFA
+487 FEVTNLV
-494 PIAKMQ
+494 PVAKLQ
-500 LNGDIGGSFKQA
+500 LNGDVGGVFKQG

-530 SYLWMLD
+530 SYSWMLD
-537 GVELSTDPL
+537 GVELSTEPL
-546 FEAELMEGD
+546 FVAEFMEGD
-555 YLLEFEVEDG
+555 YLLEFEVVDG
-565 FGAQSRLTQAFSVDP
+565 FGAQSRLTQALSVEP
-580 ISLDEFNQNVNITV
+580 ISLDGFSQNVNITV
-594 PDETIATITTVNV
+594 PDETVATITTVNV

-621 EFISTGIGIGINV
+621 EFISTGVGIGINV

-646 VLTYIDNQTSFEKV
+646 MLTYIDNQTSFEKV

-693 PSEGQI
+693 PSEGQV

-727 GAERMN
+727 STESTN
-733 NVSVDV
+733 TVSVDV
-739 EIPALDLMDYITN
+739 EIPALDLMDYITS

-766 LGIAVDYNLYIDID
+766 LGIAIDYNLYIDID
-780 LQVEVHNEGDVI
+780 LQVDVHNNGEIV
-792 EMVVQTGTSTPELLP
+792 EMVVQAGSSTPETLP
-807 SIPVDLHTNESIQ
+807 STPVDLEKNESIQ

-828 STIEIFGSI
+828 SLIEIFGSI

-873 SSGPIGTSSS
+873 SSGPIGSSS
-883 MAYSLS
+883 SIAYSLS
-889 DQLLTIAVNQS
+889 DQLLAIAVNQTV
-900 IEEPLEE
+900 EEPPQQNETE
-907 NVTDNDT
+907 NNT
-914 EENNSSGDNDTTD
+914 EENNSSGTNETTGEDTL
-927 ENPLDNTTENQTNE
+927 NNTTENKTNE
-941 TQDTQNNTE
+941 TQDTQGDTE
-950 MPSQQT
+950 TPGEQT
-956 NDADT
+956 DDADT
-961 SSEAFDPLDYAL
+961 SSESFDPLDYAL
-973 YGGIVGAV
+973 YGGIVAAV
-981 LLLFMIIGLLR
+981 LVLFMVFGLLR
-992 RKRKPPQSPQQTNQA
+992 RKKPPNSPQQTNQPT
-1007 SWEFNQGNSW
+1007 WEFNQGNSW